1 MAIIYS
7 YPIAT
12 PKLGDL
18 ILGTSLGG
26 KNPTKSYTVQS
37 VADLVSGVS
46 KIIAG
51 TGISISPS
59 GGTGTVTINSTVDPG
74 VTSIIAG
81 ANVVLD
87 PLGGT
92 GAVTIG
98 VPGVVKS
105 VTSANTNLITVAG
118 TASDPTITATIAPS
132 ITSGGTSLVNAGTI
146 YNFVINQGYIPY
158 SENSTVNISFVN
170 DSTSLGGGSSSNTV
184 VPTQLAVKTYVD
196 NAVTGQLVYQ
206 GGYNAATN
214 TPDLTTSPNSILR
227 GWTYTVTAAGTFFGE
242 AVEVGDLLI
251 AEINNPSALTDWT
264 TVQNNVDLATDSIPG
279 IANFPTAGGLS
290 VASGAVSLP
299 DTGAIAGSYTIP
311 DITVD
316 AKGRVTAISNAT
328 TGFVSDFSSTAGT
341 FVTVTNNVSA
351 EGSVSL
357 GTVDLSA
364 TGTPSVNTFLRGDN
378 SWATVA
384 TEDNYVDGISF
395 NTADGVLTLTRTG
408 TLSDLTQDLDG
419 RYALASDVPANIV
432 QTVTTTNS
440 TFIDLTPTTPS
451 SGAVTVTAG
460 LSATGTPGVTNF
472 LRGDNT
478 WSTALTSVGVIS
490 PLSTLSISNS
500 PLTADGDISIDLSTS
515 GVTAGSYTNSNITV
529 DAYGRVTVA
538 SSGAAGGVTSF
549 TNTSGT
555 FVAFGTDNASATG
568 GVTVGTVDLT
578 ATGTPSATSFLRGD
592 NTWAEQE
599 TIYAGSSESVNI
611 LVKNITAANGGVN
624 LSKGDPVY
632 IVGSVGTSARLYID
646 LADASDP
653 AKMPC
658 VGLLDQD
665 LVPNAE
671 GTAITSGKLRNLI
684 TDPIDGVNTS
694 VNQTIYVKAGGGLT
708 TVKPTGSANKIQNI
722 GQVGRVSTSSD
733 GNLVVSAILRSND
746 VPNLPTGK
754 IWVGDSNTT
763 TSNVVYLDEPNL
775 RLGLNTVTPSESLHV
790 AGNARITG
798 ALYDS
803 SNSAGTSGQVLSSTV
818 TGTDWVSL
826 SEISGVDGTGTTNYV
841 AKWSDTDTITDSVIY
856 DNGTNV
862 GIGTTSPGKK
872 LHISSSD
879 QSTARIRITN
889 TGNGGDSFDLVAGV
903 NNVTQ
908 DGFSIFNATS
918 AQTQLVIQGGGN
930 VGIGTTSPSTKLQVS
945 GTISSVSAIE
955 NGTAQISILNANTSP
970 AAEQFYVGN
979 NLADVDLGNKR
990 GALKLFTGTSER
1002 MRIDSSGNVG
1012 IGTTSPSQKLDVSG
1026 NARITGA
1033 IYDSSNT
1040 PGTSGQVLSSTA
1052 TGTSWIDAGGG
1063 GSSST
1068 IYRQTFSGDSS
1079 TTIFTLSN
1087 AIVDEANTQ
1096 VYIDGVYQSKLN
1108 YSTSGTSLTFST
1120 PPPTGTNNVEVINI
1134 AAITVNST
1142 SGLIQNS
1149 FVGNG
1154 STLAFTLSI
1163 TPTDENFTFVF
1174 IQGVYQD
1181 KSTYTVV
1188 GNTINFSTAPQS
1200 GYNVE
1205 VMSIGAV
1212 NLQQVSYL
1220 EYDNFTGNGST
1231 TNYTLLNG
1239 SPSDE
1244 KFTMVYIQGVYQEK
1258 STYSL
1263 SAGDII
1269 FSTAPQSGYT
1279 IEIIS
1284 VNGGGIQTAQS
1295 YTPVG
1300 ATKVNVEVISTNTT
1314 AVGHNYLY
1322 VLTASLTLTLPS
1334 SPSAGDSIKISNRS
1348 GTTTCVLGRNGN
1360 NIMGSASDLTLN
1372 TASASFELIYSDA
1385 TNGWVIIGQ

>member
-26 KNPTKSYTVQS
+26 KNATKSYTIQS
-37 VADLVSGVS
+37 MVDLIGGVN

-51 TGISISPS
+51 TDISISP
-59 GGTGTVTINSTVDPG
+59 GDGTGTVTINSTVDPG

-81 ANVVLD
+81 TNVVLD
-87 PLGGT
+87 PSGGT

-105 VTSANTNLITVAG
+105 VTSANVNLITVAG

-132 ITSGGTSLVNAGTI
+132 IVDGGLSLVTSNTI
-146 YNFVINQGYIPY
+146 YDFVISQDYIAY
-158 SENSTVNISFVN
+158 SQTSTANISFVN
-170 DSTSLGGGSSSNTV
+170 DSTSLGGGFSSNTV

-206 GGYNAATN
+206 GGYDAATN

-242 AVEVGDLLI
+242 AVEIGDLLI
-251 AEINNPSALTDWT
+251 AEIDNPTALTDWT
-264 TVQNNVDLATDSIPG
+264 TVQNNIDLATDSVPG

-290 VASGAVSLP
+290 ITSGAVSLP

-311 DITVD
+311 NITVD

-351 EGSVSL
+351 EGSVDL

-408 TLSDLTQDLDG
+408 TLPDLTQDLDG
-419 RYALASDVPANIV
+419 RYALASDVPATIV

-440 TFIDLTPTTPS
+440 TFIDLTPTIPS

-500 PLTADGDISIDLSTS
+500 PLTANGDISIDLSTS

-568 GVTVGTVDLT
+568 NVTVGTVDLT

-592 NTWAEQE
+592 NTW
-599 TIYAGSSESVNI
+599 
-611 LVKNITAANGGVN
+611 
-624 LSKGDPVY
+624 
-632 IVGSVGTSARLYID
+632 
-646 LADASDP
+646 
-653 AKMPC
+653 
-658 VGLLDQD
+658 
-665 LVPNAE
+665 
-671 GTAITSGKLRNLI
+671 
-684 TDPIDGVNTS
+684 
-694 VNQTIYVKAGGGLT
+694 
-708 TVKPTGSANKIQNI
+708 
-722 GQVGRVSTSSD
+722 
-733 GNLVVSAILRSND
+733 
-746 VPNLPTGK
+746 
-754 IWVGDSNTT
+754 
-763 TSNVVYLDEPNL
+763 
-775 RLGLNTVTPSESLHV
+775 
-790 AGNARITG
+790 
-798 ALYDS
+798 
-803 SNSAGTSGQVLSSTV
+803 
-818 TGTDWVSL
+818 
-826 SEISGVDGTGTTNYV
+826 SEISGVDGSGTTNYV

-862 GIGTTSPGKK
+862 GIGTTTPGARLEVKSAAPNTFFADF
-872 LHISSSD
+872 ISSTGSGSAKIYENSNSHPLLYMAD
-879 QSTARIRITN
+879 ATGTTTVVLNSSGVSYLTSGNIIIGGTADN
-889 TGNGGDSFDLVAGV
+889 GNLLQVQGTGYFD
-903 NNVTQ
+903 
-908 DGFSIFNATS
+908 D
-918 AQTQLVIQGGGN
+918 N
-930 VGIGTTSPSTKLQVS
+930 VGIG
-945 GTISSVSAIE
+945 IS
-955 NGTAQISILNANTSP
+955 
-970 AAEQFYVGN
+970 
-979 NLADVDLGNKR
+979 
-990 GALKLFTGTSER
+990 
-1002 MRIDSSGNVG
+1002 
-1012 IGTTSPSQKLDVSG
+1012 SPSQKLHVSG
-1026 NARITGA
+1026 NARVTGA
-1033 IYDSSNT
+1033 YYDSSNG

-1063 GSSST
+1063 GGSST
-1068 IYRQTFSGDSS
+1068 VYRQTFSGDNS
-1079 TTIFTLSN
+1079 TTVFTLSS
-1087 AIVDEANTQ
+1087 AILDEANTQ

-1108 YSTSGTSLTFST
+1108 YSTTGASLTFST
-1120 PPPTGTNNVEVINI
+1120 PPPTGTNNLEVINI
-1134 AAITVNST
+1134 AAIAVNNT

-1154 STLAFTLSI
+1154 STTAFTLSM

-1212 NLQQVSYL
+1212 NIQQVSYL

-1284 VNGGGIQTAQS
+1284 VNGGGIQAAQS
-1295 YTPVG
+1295 YTSVG
-1300 ATKVNVEVISTNTT
+1300 ATKANVEVISTNTT
-1314 AVGHNYLY
+1314 AAGHNYLY
-1322 VLTASLTLTLPS
+1322 VFTASLTLTLPA
-1334 SPSAGDSIKISNRS
+1334 SPEVGDSIKISNRS

-1360 NIMGSASDLTLN
+1360 NIMGSASDLTLD

>member
-26 KNPTKSYTVQS
+26 KNATKSYTIQS
-37 VADLVSGVS
+37 MVDLIGGVN

-51 TGISISPS
+51 TDISISP
-59 GGTGTVTINSTVDPG
+59 GDGTGTVTINSTVDPG

-81 ANVVLD
+81 TNVVLD
-87 PLGGT
+87 PSGGT

-105 VTSANTNLITVAG
+105 VTSANVNLITVAG

-132 ITSGGTSLVNAGTI
+132 IVDGGLSLVTSNTI
-146 YNFVINQGYIPY
+146 YDFVISQDYIAY
-158 SENSTVNISFVN
+158 SQTSTANISFVN
-170 DSTSLGGGSSSNTV
+170 DSTSLGGGFSSNTV

-206 GGYNAATN
+206 GGYDAATN
-214 TPDLTTSPNSILR
+214 TPNLTTSPNSILR

-242 AVEVGDLLI
+242 AVEIGDLLI
-251 AEINNPSALTDWT
+251 AEIDNPTALTDWT
-264 TVQNNVDLATDSIPG
+264 TVQNNIDLATDSVPG

-290 VASGAVSLP
+290 ITSGAVSLP

-351 EGSVSL
+351 EGSVDL

-408 TLSDLTQDLDG
+408 TLPDLTQDLDG
-419 RYALASDVPANIV
+419 RYALASDVPATIV

-440 TFIDLTPTTPS
+440 TFIDLTPTIPS

-478 WSTALTSVGVIS
+478 WSTALTSVGIIS

-500 PLTADGDISIDLSTS
+500 PLTANGDISIDLSTS

-568 GVTVGTVDLT
+568 NVTVGTVDLT

-592 NTWAEQE
+592 NTW
-599 TIYAGSSESVNI
+599 
-611 LVKNITAANGGVN
+611 
-624 LSKGDPVY
+624 
-632 IVGSVGTSARLYID
+632 
-646 LADASDP
+646 
-653 AKMPC
+653 
-658 VGLLDQD
+658 
-665 LVPNAE
+665 
-671 GTAITSGKLRNLI
+671 
-684 TDPIDGVNTS
+684 
-694 VNQTIYVKAGGGLT
+694 
-708 TVKPTGSANKIQNI
+708 
-722 GQVGRVSTSSD
+722 
-733 GNLVVSAILRSND
+733 
-746 VPNLPTGK
+746 
-754 IWVGDSNTT
+754 
-763 TSNVVYLDEPNL
+763 
-775 RLGLNTVTPSESLHV
+775 
-790 AGNARITG
+790 
-798 ALYDS
+798 
-803 SNSAGTSGQVLSSTV
+803 
-818 TGTDWVSL
+818 
-826 SEISGVDGTGTTNYV
+826 SEISGVDGSGTTNYV

-862 GIGTTSPGKK
+862 GIGTTTPGARLEVKSAAPNTFFADF
-872 LHISSSD
+872 ISSTGSGSAKIYENSNGHPVLYMAD
-879 QSTARIRITN
+879 ATGTTTIVLNSSEVSYLISGNIIIGGTADN
-889 TGNGGDSFDLVAGV
+889 GNLLQVQGTGYFD
-903 NNVTQ
+903 
-908 DGFSIFNATS
+908 D
-918 AQTQLVIQGGGN
+918 N
-930 VGIGTTSPSTKLQVS
+930 VGIG
-945 GTISSVSAIE
+945 IS
-955 NGTAQISILNANTSP
+955 
-970 AAEQFYVGN
+970 
-979 NLADVDLGNKR
+979 
-990 GALKLFTGTSER
+990 
-1002 MRIDSSGNVG
+1002 
-1012 IGTTSPSQKLDVSG
+1012 SPSQKLHVSG
-1026 NARITGA
+1026 NARVTGA
-1033 IYDSSNT
+1033 YYDSSNG

-1052 TGTSWIDAGGG
+1052 TGTSWIDAAGGG
-1063 GSSST
+1063 GSST
-1068 IYRQTFSGDSS
+1068 IYRQTFSGDNS
-1079 TTIFTLSN
+1079 TTVFTLSN

-1108 YSTSGTSLTFST
+1108 YSTNGTLLTFST
-1120 PPPTGTNNVEVINI
+1120 PPPTGTNNLEVINI
-1134 AAITVNST
+1134 AAIAVNST

-1154 STLAFTLSI
+1154 STTAFTLSM

-1212 NLQQVSYL
+1212 NIQQTSYL

-1284 VNGGGIQTAQS
+1284 VNGGGIQAAQS
-1295 YTPVG
+1295 YTSVG
-1300 ATKVNVEVISTNTT
+1300 ATKANVEVISTNTT
-1314 AVGHNYLY
+1314 AAGHNYLY
-1322 VLTASLTLTLPS
+1322 VFTASLTLTLPA
-1334 SPSAGDSIKISNRS
+1334 SPEVGDSIKISNRS

-1360 NIMGSASDLTLN
+1360 NIMGSASDLTLD
-1372 TASASFELIYSDA
+1372 TASASFELIYSGA
-1385 TNGWVIIGQ
+1385 AQGWVIIGQ

>member
-26 KNPTKSYTVQS
+26 KNPTKRYTIQS
-37 VADLVSGVS
+37 MVDLVGGVN

-59 GGTGTVTINSTVDPG
+59 DGTGTVTINSTVDPG

-81 ANVVLD
+81 TNVVLD
-87 PLGGT
+87 PSGGT

-105 VTSANTNLITVAG
+105 VTSANVNLITVAG

-132 ITSGGTSLVNAGTI
+132 IVDGGLSLVTSNTI
-146 YNFVINQGYIPY
+146 YDFVINQGYIPY

-206 GGYNAATN
+206 GGYDAATN

-251 AEINNPSALTDWT
+251 AEIDNPTVLADWT
-264 TVQNNVDLATDSIPG
+264 TVQNNIDLATDSVPG

-311 DITVD
+311 DLTVD
-316 AKGRVTAISNAT
+316 AKGRVTAIANAT

-351 EGSVSL
+351 EGSVDL

-364 TGTPSVNTFLRGDN
+364 TGTPSSSTFLRGDN

-408 TLSDLTQDLDG
+408 TLPDLTQDLDG

-568 GVTVGTVDLT
+568 NVTVGTVDLT

-592 NTWAEQE
+592 NTWTEQDIIE
-599 TIYAGSSESVNI
+599 AGTAGSVHV
-611 LVKNITAANGGVN
+611 LVKNISAGNGGVN

-632 IVGSVGTSARLYID
+632 IVGSVGNSQTILID

-665 LVPNAE
+665 LAPNGQGSAV
-671 GTAITSGKLRNLI
+671 TAGKLRNLI

-708 TVKPTGSANKIQNI
+708 TVKPTGSANLIQNV
-722 GQVGRVSTSSD
+722 GQVGRVSTSNS

-746 VPNLPTGK
+746 VPNLASGK
-754 IWVGDSNTT
+754 IWVGDGNTT

-775 RLGLNTVTPSESLHV
+775 RLGLNTITPSQSLHV
-790 AGNARITG
+790 A
-798 ALYDS
+798 
-803 SNSAGTSGQVLSSTV
+803 
-818 TGTDWVSL
+818 
-826 SEISGVDGTGTTNYV
+826 
-841 AKWSDTDTITDSVIY
+841 
-856 DNGTNV
+856 
-862 GIGTTSPGKK
+862 
-872 LHISSSD
+872 
-879 QSTARIRITN
+879 
-889 TGNGGDSFDLVAGV
+889 
-903 NNVTQ
+903 
-908 DGFSIFNATS
+908 
-918 AQTQLVIQGGGN
+918 
-930 VGIGTTSPSTKLQVS
+930 
-945 GTISSVSAIE
+945 
-955 NGTAQISILNANTSP
+955 
-970 AAEQFYVGN
+970 
-979 NLADVDLGNKR
+979 
-990 GALKLFTGTSER
+990 
-1002 MRIDSSGNVG
+1002 
-1012 IGTTSPSQKLDVSG
+1012 G

-1033 IYDSSNT
+1033 IYDSSNG

-1052 TGTSWIDAGGG
+1052 TGTSWIDAAGGG
-1063 GSSST
+1063 GSST
-1068 IYRQTFSGDSS
+1068 IYRQTFSGDNS
-1079 TTIFTLSN
+1079 TTVFTLSN

-1108 YSTSGTSLTFST
+1108 YSTSGTLLTFST
-1120 PPPTGTNNVEVINI
+1120 PPPTGTDNVEVINI

-1154 STLAFTLSI
+1154 STTAFTLSM

-1212 NLQQVSYL
+1212 NIQQASYL

-1231 TNYTLLNG
+1231 TSYTLLNG

-1284 VNGGGIQTAQS
+1284 VNGGGIQAAQS
-1295 YTPVG
+1295 YTN
-1300 ATKVNVEVISTNTT
+1300 TSTIDISDIKYNVDVISTNTN
-1314 AVGHNYLY
+1314 AVGHGYLY
-1322 VLTASLTLTLPS
+1322 VFTASLTLTLPA
-1334 SPSAGDSIKISNRS
+1334 SPEVGDSIKISNRS

-1360 NIMGSASDLTLN
+1360 NIMGSASDLTLD
-1372 TASASFELIYSDA
+1372 TASASFELIYSGA
-1385 TNGWVIIGQ
+1385 AEGWVIIGQ

>member
-26 KNPTKSYTVQS
+26 KNPTKSYTIQS
-37 VADLVSGVS
+37 MVDLVGGVS

-59 GGTGTVTINSTVDPG
+59 DGTGTVTINSTVDPG

-105 VTSANTNLITVAG
+105 VTSANVDLITVAG

-170 DSTSLGGGSSSNTV
+170 DSASLGGGSSSNTV

-251 AEINNPSALTDWT
+251 AEIDNPSALTDWT

-316 AKGRVTAISNAT
+316 AKGRVTAIANAT

-408 TLSDLTQDLDG
+408 TLPDLTQDLDG

-440 TFIDLTPTTPS
+440 TFINLTPTTPS

-478 WSTALTSVGVIS
+478 WSTALTSVGIIS

-568 GVTVGTVDLT
+568 NVTVGTVDLT
-578 ATGTPSATSFLRGD
+578 ATGTPTATSFLRGD
-592 NTWAEQE
+592 NTWTEQE
-599 TIYAGSSESVNI
+599 EILAGTSESVDI
-611 LVKNITAANGGVN
+611 LVKNIAAVDGGVD
-624 LSKGDPVY
+624 LYKGDPVY
-632 IVGSVGTSARLYID
+632 IVGSVGTSPRLYVD

-665 LVPNAE
+665 LAPNGE
-671 GTAITSGKLRNLI
+671 GLAKISGKLRNLI

-708 TVKPTGSANKIQNI
+708 VVKPTGSTNQIQNV
-722 GQVGRVSTSSD
+722 GQVGRVSTSND

-775 RLGLNTVTPSESLHV
+775 RLGLNTVTPSQSLH
-790 AGNARITG
+790 
-798 ALYDS
+798 
-803 SNSAGTSGQVLSSTV
+803 
-818 TGTDWVSL
+818 
-826 SEISGVDGTGTTNYV
+826 
-841 AKWSDTDTITDSVIY
+841 
-856 DNGTNV
+856 
-862 GIGTTSPGKK
+862 
-872 LHISSSD
+872 
-879 QSTARIRITN
+879 
-889 TGNGGDSFDLVAGV
+889 
-903 NNVTQ
+903 
-908 DGFSIFNATS
+908 
-918 AQTQLVIQGGGN
+918 
-930 VGIGTTSPSTKLQVS
+930 
-945 GTISSVSAIE
+945 
-955 NGTAQISILNANTSP
+955 
-970 AAEQFYVGN
+970 
-979 NLADVDLGNKR
+979 
-990 GALKLFTGTSER
+990 
-1002 MRIDSSGNVG
+1002 
-1012 IGTTSPSQKLDVSG
+1012 VSG

-1033 IYDSSNT
+1033 IYDSSNG

-1063 GSSST
+1063 GGSST
-1068 IYRQTFSGDSS
+1068 IYRQTFSGDDS

-1154 STLAFTLSI
+1154 STLAFTLSM

-1212 NLQQVSYL
+1212 NIQQVSYL
-1220 EYDNFTGNGST
+1220 EYDDFIGNGST
-1231 TNYTLLNG
+1231 TNFTLVNG

-1244 KFTMVYIQGVYQEK
+1244 KFTMVYIQGIYQEK

-1269 FSTAPQSGYT
+1269 FSTPPQSGYT

-1284 VNGGGIQTAQS
+1284 VNGGGLQAAQTA
-1295 YTPVG
+1295 P
-1300 ATKVNVEVISTNTT
+1300 AKANVEVISTDTT

-1322 VLTASLTLTLPS
+1322 VLTASLTLTLPP

-1360 NIMGSASDLTLN
+1360 NIMGSASDLTLDS
-1372 TASASFELIYSDA
+1372 AAASFELIYSDA

>member
-26 KNPTKSYTVQS
+26 KNATKSYTIQS
-37 VADLVSGVS
+37 MVDLIGGVN

-51 TGISISPS
+51 TDISISP
-59 GGTGTVTINSTVDPG
+59 GDGTGTVTINSTVDPG

-81 ANVVLD
+81 TNVVLD
-87 PLGGT
+87 PSGGT

-105 VTSANTNLITVAG
+105 VTSANVNLITVAG

-132 ITSGGTSLVNAGTI
+132 IVDGGLSLVTANTI
-146 YNFVINQGYIPY
+146 YDFVISENYISY
-158 SENSTVNISFVN
+158 SENSTANISFVN
-170 DSTSLGGGSSSNTV
+170 DSTSLGGGFSSNTV

-206 GGYNAATN
+206 GGYDAATN

-242 AVEVGDLLI
+242 AVEIGDLLI
-251 AEINNPSALTDWT
+251 AEIDNPTALTDWT
-264 TVQNNVDLATDSIPG
+264 TVQNNIDLATDSVPG

-290 VASGAVSLP
+290 ITSGAVSLP

-311 DITVD
+311 NITVD

-351 EGSVSL
+351 EGSVDL

-408 TLSDLTQDLDG
+408 TLPDLTQDLDG
-419 RYALASDVPANIV
+419 RYALASNVPATIV

-440 TFIDLTPTTPS
+440 TFIDLTPTIPS

-500 PLTADGDISIDLSTS
+500 PLTANGDISIDLSTS

-568 GVTVGTVDLT
+568 NVTVGTVDLT

-592 NTWAEQE
+592 NTW
-599 TIYAGSSESVNI
+599 
-611 LVKNITAANGGVN
+611 
-624 LSKGDPVY
+624 
-632 IVGSVGTSARLYID
+632 
-646 LADASDP
+646 
-653 AKMPC
+653 
-658 VGLLDQD
+658 
-665 LVPNAE
+665 
-671 GTAITSGKLRNLI
+671 
-684 TDPIDGVNTS
+684 
-694 VNQTIYVKAGGGLT
+694 
-708 TVKPTGSANKIQNI
+708 
-722 GQVGRVSTSSD
+722 
-733 GNLVVSAILRSND
+733 
-746 VPNLPTGK
+746 
-754 IWVGDSNTT
+754 
-763 TSNVVYLDEPNL
+763 
-775 RLGLNTVTPSESLHV
+775 
-790 AGNARITG
+790 
-798 ALYDS
+798 
-803 SNSAGTSGQVLSSTV
+803 
-818 TGTDWVSL
+818 
-826 SEISGVDGTGTTNYV
+826 SEISGVDGSGTTNYV

-862 GIGTTSPGKK
+862 GIGTTTPGARLEVKSAAPNTFFADF
-872 LHISSSD
+872 ISSTGSGSAKIYENSNGHPVLYMAD
-879 QSTARIRITN
+879 ATGTTTIVLNSSEVSYLISGNIIIGGTADN
-889 TGNGGDSFDLVAGV
+889 GNLLQVQGTGYFD
-903 NNVTQ
+903 
-908 DGFSIFNATS
+908 D
-918 AQTQLVIQGGGN
+918 N
-930 VGIGTTSPSTKLQVS
+930 VGIG
-945 GTISSVSAIE
+945 IS
-955 NGTAQISILNANTSP
+955 
-970 AAEQFYVGN
+970 
-979 NLADVDLGNKR
+979 
-990 GALKLFTGTSER
+990 
-1002 MRIDSSGNVG
+1002 
-1012 IGTTSPSQKLDVSG
+1012 SPSQKLHVSG
-1026 NARITGA
+1026 NARVTGA
-1033 IYDSSNT
+1033 YYDSSNG

-1052 TGTSWIDAGGG
+1052 TGTSWIDAAGGGG
-1063 GSSST
+1063 GSST
-1068 IYRQTFSGDSS
+1068 VYRQTFSGDNS
-1079 TTIFTLSN
+1079 TTVFTLSS
-1087 AIVDEANTQ
+1087 AILDEANTQ

-1108 YSTSGTSLTFST
+1108 YSTTGASLTFST
-1120 PPPTGTNNVEVINI
+1120 PPPTGTNNLEVINI
-1134 AAITVNST
+1134 AAIAVNST

-1154 STLAFTLSI
+1154 STTAFTLSM

-1212 NLQQVSYL
+1212 NIQQVSYL

-1284 VNGGGIQTAQS
+1284 VNGGGIQAAQS
-1295 YTPVG
+1295 YTSVG
-1300 ATKVNVEVISTNTT
+1300 ATKANVEVISTNTT
-1314 AVGHNYLY
+1314 AAGHNYLY
-1322 VLTASLTLTLPS
+1322 VFTASLTLTLPA
-1334 SPSAGDSIKISNRS
+1334 SPEVGDSIKISNRS

-1360 NIMGSASDLTLN
+1360 NIMGSASDLTLD

>member
-26 KNPTKSYTVQS
+26 KNATKSYTIQS
-37 VADLVSGVS
+37 MVDLIGGVN

-51 TGISISPS
+51 TDISISP
-59 GGTGTVTINSTVDPG
+59 GDGTGTVTINSTVDPG

-81 ANVVLD
+81 TNVVLD
-87 PLGGT
+87 PSGGT

-105 VTSANTNLITVAG
+105 VTSANVNLITVAG

-132 ITSGGTSLVNAGTI
+132 IVDGGLSLVTSNTI
-146 YNFVINQGYIPY
+146 YDFVISQDYIAY
-158 SENSTVNISFVN
+158 SQTSTANISFVN
-170 DSTSLGGGSSSNTV
+170 DSTSLGGGFSSNTV

-206 GGYNAATN
+206 GGYDAATN

-242 AVEVGDLLI
+242 AVEIGDLLI
-251 AEINNPSALTDWT
+251 AEIDNPTALTDWT
-264 TVQNNVDLATDSIPG
+264 TVQNNIDLATDSVPG

-290 VASGAVSLP
+290 ITSGAVSLP

-311 DITVD
+311 NITVD

-351 EGSVSL
+351 EGSVDL

-408 TLSDLTQDLDG
+408 TLPDLTQDLDG
-419 RYALASDVPANIV
+419 RYALASDVPATIV

-440 TFIDLTPTTPS
+440 TFIDLTPTIPS

-500 PLTADGDISIDLSTS
+500 PLTANGDISIDLSTS

-568 GVTVGTVDLT
+568 NVTVGTVDLT

-592 NTWAEQE
+592 NTW
-599 TIYAGSSESVNI
+599 
-611 LVKNITAANGGVN
+611 
-624 LSKGDPVY
+624 
-632 IVGSVGTSARLYID
+632 
-646 LADASDP
+646 
-653 AKMPC
+653 
-658 VGLLDQD
+658 
-665 LVPNAE
+665 
-671 GTAITSGKLRNLI
+671 
-684 TDPIDGVNTS
+684 
-694 VNQTIYVKAGGGLT
+694 
-708 TVKPTGSANKIQNI
+708 
-722 GQVGRVSTSSD
+722 
-733 GNLVVSAILRSND
+733 
-746 VPNLPTGK
+746 
-754 IWVGDSNTT
+754 
-763 TSNVVYLDEPNL
+763 
-775 RLGLNTVTPSESLHV
+775 
-790 AGNARITG
+790 
-798 ALYDS
+798 
-803 SNSAGTSGQVLSSTV
+803 
-818 TGTDWVSL
+818 
-826 SEISGVDGTGTTNYV
+826 SEISGVDGSGTTNYV

-862 GIGTTSPGKK
+862 GIGTTTPGARLEVKSAAPNTFFADF
-872 LHISSSD
+872 ISSTGSGSAKIYENSNSHPVLYMAD
-879 QSTARIRITN
+879 ATGTTTIVLNSSGVSYLTSGNIIIGGTADN
-889 TGNGGDSFDLVAGV
+889 GNLLQVQGTGYFD
-903 NNVTQ
+903 
-908 DGFSIFNATS
+908 D
-918 AQTQLVIQGGGN
+918 N
-930 VGIGTTSPSTKLQVS
+930 VGIG
-945 GTISSVSAIE
+945 IS
-955 NGTAQISILNANTSP
+955 
-970 AAEQFYVGN
+970 
-979 NLADVDLGNKR
+979 
-990 GALKLFTGTSER
+990 
-1002 MRIDSSGNVG
+1002 
-1012 IGTTSPSQKLDVSG
+1012 SPSQKLHVSG
-1026 NARITGA
+1026 NARVTGA
-1033 IYDSSNT
+1033 YYDSSNG

-1063 GSSST
+1063 GGSST
-1068 IYRQTFSGDSS
+1068 VYRQTFSGDNS
-1079 TTIFTLSN
+1079 TTVFTLSS
-1087 AIVDEANTQ
+1087 AILDEANTQ

-1108 YSTSGTSLTFST
+1108 YSTTGASLTFST
-1120 PPPTGTNNVEVINI
+1120 PPPTGTNNLEVINI
-1134 AAITVNST
+1134 AAIAVNNT

-1154 STLAFTLSI
+1154 STTAFTLSM

-1212 NLQQVSYL
+1212 NIQQVSYL

-1284 VNGGGIQTAQS
+1284 VNGGGIQAAQS
-1295 YTPVG
+1295 YTSVG
-1300 ATKVNVEVISTNTT
+1300 ATKANVEVISTNTT
-1314 AVGHNYLY
+1314 AAGHNYLY
-1322 VLTASLTLTLPS
+1322 VFTASLTLTLPA
-1334 SPSAGDSIKISNRS
+1334 SPEVGDSIKISNRS

-1360 NIMGSASDLTLN
+1360 NIMGSASDLTLD

>member
-26 KNPTKSYTVQS
+26 KNATKSYTIQS
-37 VADLVSGVS
+37 MVDLIGGVN

-51 TGISISPS
+51 TDISISP
-59 GGTGTVTINSTVDPG
+59 GDGTGTVTINSTVDPG

-81 ANVVLD
+81 TNVVLD
-87 PLGGT
+87 PSGGT

-105 VTSANTNLITVAG
+105 VTSANVNLITVAG

-132 ITSGGTSLVNAGTI
+132 IVDGGLSLVTANTI
-146 YNFVINQGYIPY
+146 YDFVISENYISY
-158 SENSTVNISFVN
+158 SENSTANISFVN
-170 DSTSLGGGSSSNTV
+170 DSTSLGGGFSSNTV

-206 GGYNAATN
+206 GGYDAATN

-242 AVEVGDLLI
+242 AVEIGDLLI
-251 AEINNPSALTDWT
+251 AEIDNPTALTDWT
-264 TVQNNVDLATDSIPG
+264 TVQNNIDLATDSVPG

-290 VASGAVSLP
+290 ITSGAVSLP

-311 DITVD
+311 NITVD

-351 EGSVSL
+351 EGSVDL

-408 TLSDLTQDLDG
+408 TLPDLTQDLDG

-432 QTVTTTNS
+432 QTLTTTNS
-440 TFIDLTPTTPS
+440 TFIDLTPTIPS

-500 PLTADGDISIDLSTS
+500 PLTANGDISIDLSTS

-568 GVTVGTVDLT
+568 NVTVGTVDLT

-592 NTWAEQE
+592 NTW
-599 TIYAGSSESVNI
+599 
-611 LVKNITAANGGVN
+611 
-624 LSKGDPVY
+624 
-632 IVGSVGTSARLYID
+632 
-646 LADASDP
+646 
-653 AKMPC
+653 
-658 VGLLDQD
+658 
-665 LVPNAE
+665 
-671 GTAITSGKLRNLI
+671 
-684 TDPIDGVNTS
+684 
-694 VNQTIYVKAGGGLT
+694 
-708 TVKPTGSANKIQNI
+708 
-722 GQVGRVSTSSD
+722 
-733 GNLVVSAILRSND
+733 
-746 VPNLPTGK
+746 
-754 IWVGDSNTT
+754 
-763 TSNVVYLDEPNL
+763 
-775 RLGLNTVTPSESLHV
+775 
-790 AGNARITG
+790 
-798 ALYDS
+798 
-803 SNSAGTSGQVLSSTV
+803 
-818 TGTDWVSL
+818 
-826 SEISGVDGTGTTNYV
+826 SEISGVDGSGTTNYV

-862 GIGTTSPGKK
+862 GIGTTTPGARLEVKSAAPNTFFADF
-872 LHISSSD
+872 ISSTGSGSAKIYENSNSHPLLYMAD
-879 QSTARIRITN
+879 ADGTTTIVLNSSGVSYLTSGNIIIGGTADN
-889 TGNGGDSFDLVAGV
+889 GNLLQVQGTGYFD
-903 NNVTQ
+903 
-908 DGFSIFNATS
+908 D
-918 AQTQLVIQGGGN
+918 N
-930 VGIGTTSPSTKLQVS
+930 VGIG
-945 GTISSVSAIE
+945 IS
-955 NGTAQISILNANTSP
+955 
-970 AAEQFYVGN
+970 
-979 NLADVDLGNKR
+979 
-990 GALKLFTGTSER
+990 
-1002 MRIDSSGNVG
+1002 
-1012 IGTTSPSQKLDVSG
+1012 SPSQKLHVSG
-1026 NARITGA
+1026 NARVTGA
-1033 IYDSSNT
+1033 YYDSSNG

-1063 GSSST
+1063 GGSST
-1068 IYRQTFSGDSS
+1068 VYRQTFSGDNS
-1079 TTIFTLSN
+1079 TTVFTLSS
-1087 AIVDEANTQ
+1087 AILDEANTQ

-1108 YSTSGTSLTFST
+1108 YSTTGASLTFST
-1120 PPPTGTNNVEVINI
+1120 PPPTGTNNLEVINI
-1134 AAITVNST
+1134 AAIAVNNT

-1154 STLAFTLSI
+1154 STTAFTLSM

-1212 NLQQVSYL
+1212 NIQQVSYL

-1284 VNGGGIQTAQS
+1284 VNGGGIQAAQS
-1295 YTPVG
+1295 YTSVG
-1300 ATKVNVEVISTNTT
+1300 ATKANVEVISTNTT
-1314 AVGHNYLY
+1314 AAGHNYLY
-1322 VLTASLTLTLPS
+1322 VFTASLTLTLPA
-1334 SPSAGDSIKISNRS
+1334 SPEVGDSIKISNRS

-1360 NIMGSASDLTLN
+1360 NIMGSASDLTLD

>member
-26 KNPTKSYTVQS
+26 KNATKSYTIQS
-37 VADLVSGVS
+37 MVDLIGGVN

-51 TGISISPS
+51 TDISISP
-59 GGTGTVTINSTVDPG
+59 GDGTGTVTINSTVDPG

-81 ANVVLD
+81 TNVVLD
-87 PLGGT
+87 PSGGT

-105 VTSANTNLITVAG
+105 VTSANVNLITVAG

-132 ITSGGTSLVNAGTI
+132 IVDGGLSLVTANTI
-146 YNFVINQGYIPY
+146 YDFVISENYISY
-158 SENSTVNISFVN
+158 SENSTANISFVN
-170 DSTSLGGGSSSNTV
+170 DSTSLGGGFSSNTV

-206 GGYNAATN
+206 GGYDAATN

-242 AVEVGDLLI
+242 AVEIGDLLI
-251 AEINNPSALTDWT
+251 AEIDNPTALTDWT
-264 TVQNNVDLATDSIPG
+264 TVQNNIDLATDSVPG

-290 VASGAVSLP
+290 ITSGAVSLP

-311 DITVD
+311 NITVD

-351 EGSVSL
+351 EGSVDL

-408 TLSDLTQDLDG
+408 TLPDLTQDLDG

-432 QTVTTTNS
+432 QTLTTTNS
-440 TFIDLTPTTPS
+440 TFIDLTPTIPS

-500 PLTADGDISIDLSTS
+500 PLTANGDISIDLSTS

-568 GVTVGTVDLT
+568 NVTVGTVDLT

-592 NTWAEQE
+592 NTW
-599 TIYAGSSESVNI
+599 
-611 LVKNITAANGGVN
+611 
-624 LSKGDPVY
+624 
-632 IVGSVGTSARLYID
+632 
-646 LADASDP
+646 
-653 AKMPC
+653 
-658 VGLLDQD
+658 
-665 LVPNAE
+665 
-671 GTAITSGKLRNLI
+671 
-684 TDPIDGVNTS
+684 
-694 VNQTIYVKAGGGLT
+694 
-708 TVKPTGSANKIQNI
+708 
-722 GQVGRVSTSSD
+722 
-733 GNLVVSAILRSND
+733 
-746 VPNLPTGK
+746 
-754 IWVGDSNTT
+754 
-763 TSNVVYLDEPNL
+763 
-775 RLGLNTVTPSESLHV
+775 
-790 AGNARITG
+790 
-798 ALYDS
+798 
-803 SNSAGTSGQVLSSTV
+803 
-818 TGTDWVSL
+818 
-826 SEISGVDGTGTTNYV
+826 SEISGVDGSGTTNYV

-862 GIGTTSPGKK
+862 GIGTTTPGARLEVKSAAPNTFFADF
-872 LHISSSD
+872 ISSTGSGSAKIYENSNGHPVLYMAD
-879 QSTARIRITN
+879 ATGTTTIVLNSSEVSYLISGNIIIGGTADN
-889 TGNGGDSFDLVAGV
+889 GNLLQVQGTGYFD
-903 NNVTQ
+903 
-908 DGFSIFNATS
+908 D
-918 AQTQLVIQGGGN
+918 N
-930 VGIGTTSPSTKLQVS
+930 VGIG
-945 GTISSVSAIE
+945 IS
-955 NGTAQISILNANTSP
+955 
-970 AAEQFYVGN
+970 
-979 NLADVDLGNKR
+979 
-990 GALKLFTGTSER
+990 
-1002 MRIDSSGNVG
+1002 
-1012 IGTTSPSQKLDVSG
+1012 SPSQKLHVSG
-1026 NARITGA
+1026 NARVTGA
-1033 IYDSSNT
+1033 YYDSSNG

-1063 GSSST
+1063 GGSST
-1068 IYRQTFSGDSS
+1068 VYRQTFSGDNS
-1079 TTIFTLSN
+1079 TTVFTLSS
-1087 AIVDEANTQ
+1087 AILDEANTQ

-1108 YSTSGTSLTFST
+1108 YSTTGASLTFST
-1120 PPPTGTNNVEVINI
+1120 PPPTGTNNLEVINI
-1134 AAITVNST
+1134 AAIAVNNT

-1154 STLAFTLSI
+1154 STTAFTLSM

-1212 NLQQVSYL
+1212 NIQQVSYL

-1284 VNGGGIQTAQS
+1284 VNGGGIQAAQS
-1295 YTPVG
+1295 YTSVG
-1300 ATKVNVEVISTNTT
+1300 ATKANVEVISTNTT
-1314 AVGHNYLY
+1314 AAGHNYLY
-1322 VLTASLTLTLPS
+1322 VFTASLTLTLPA
-1334 SPSAGDSIKISNRS
+1334 SPEVGDSIKISNRS

-1360 NIMGSASDLTLN
+1360 NIMGSASDLTLD

>member
-26 KNPTKSYTVQS
+26 KNATKSYTIQS
-37 VADLVSGVS
+37 MVDLIGGVN

-51 TGISISPS
+51 TDISISP
-59 GGTGTVTINSTVDPG
+59 GDGTGTVTINSTVDPG

-81 ANVVLD
+81 TNVVLD
-87 PLGGT
+87 PSGGT

-105 VTSANTNLITVAG
+105 VTSANVNLITVAG

-132 ITSGGTSLVNAGTI
+132 IVDGGLSLVTSNTI
-146 YNFVINQGYIPY
+146 YDFVISQDYIAY
-158 SENSTVNISFVN
+158 SQTSTANISFVN
-170 DSTSLGGGSSSNTV
+170 DSTSLGGGFSSNTV

-206 GGYNAATN
+206 GGYDAATN

-242 AVEVGDLLI
+242 AVEIGDLLI
-251 AEINNPSALTDWT
+251 AEIDNPTALTDWT
-264 TVQNNVDLATDSIPG
+264 TVQNNIDLATDSVPG

-290 VASGAVSLP
+290 ITSGAVSLP

-351 EGSVSL
+351 EGSVDL

-408 TLSDLTQDLDG
+408 TLPDLTQDLDG

-432 QTVTTTNS
+432 QTLTTTNS
-440 TFIDLTPTTPS
+440 TFIDLTPTIPS

-500 PLTADGDISIDLSTS
+500 PLTANGDISIDLSTS

-568 GVTVGTVDLT
+568 NVTVGTVDLT

-592 NTWAEQE
+592 NTW
-599 TIYAGSSESVNI
+599 
-611 LVKNITAANGGVN
+611 
-624 LSKGDPVY
+624 
-632 IVGSVGTSARLYID
+632 
-646 LADASDP
+646 
-653 AKMPC
+653 
-658 VGLLDQD
+658 
-665 LVPNAE
+665 
-671 GTAITSGKLRNLI
+671 
-684 TDPIDGVNTS
+684 
-694 VNQTIYVKAGGGLT
+694 
-708 TVKPTGSANKIQNI
+708 
-722 GQVGRVSTSSD
+722 
-733 GNLVVSAILRSND
+733 
-746 VPNLPTGK
+746 
-754 IWVGDSNTT
+754 
-763 TSNVVYLDEPNL
+763 
-775 RLGLNTVTPSESLHV
+775 
-790 AGNARITG
+790 
-798 ALYDS
+798 
-803 SNSAGTSGQVLSSTV
+803 
-818 TGTDWVSL
+818 
-826 SEISGVDGTGTTNYV
+826 SEISGVDGSGTTNYV

-862 GIGTTSPGKK
+862 GIGTTTPGARLEVKSAAPNTFFADF
-872 LHISSSD
+872 ISSTGSGSAKIYENSNGHPVLYMAD
-879 QSTARIRITN
+879 ATGTTTIVLNSSEVSYLISGNIIIGGTADN
-889 TGNGGDSFDLVAGV
+889 GNLLQVQGTGYFD
-903 NNVTQ
+903 
-908 DGFSIFNATS
+908 D
-918 AQTQLVIQGGGN
+918 N
-930 VGIGTTSPSTKLQVS
+930 VGIG
-945 GTISSVSAIE
+945 IS
-955 NGTAQISILNANTSP
+955 
-970 AAEQFYVGN
+970 
-979 NLADVDLGNKR
+979 
-990 GALKLFTGTSER
+990 
-1002 MRIDSSGNVG
+1002 
-1012 IGTTSPSQKLDVSG
+1012 SPSQKLHVSG
-1026 NARITGA
+1026 NARVTGA
-1033 IYDSSNT
+1033 YYDSSNG

-1063 GSSST
+1063 GGSST
-1068 IYRQTFSGDSS
+1068 VYRQTFSGDNS
-1079 TTIFTLSN
+1079 TTVFTLSS
-1087 AIVDEANTQ
+1087 AILDEANTQ

-1108 YSTSGTSLTFST
+1108 YSTTGASLTFST
-1120 PPPTGTNNVEVINI
+1120 PPPTGTNNLEVINI
-1134 AAITVNST
+1134 AAIAVNNT

-1154 STLAFTLSI
+1154 STTAFTLSM

-1212 NLQQVSYL
+1212 NIQQVSYL

-1284 VNGGGIQTAQS
+1284 VNGGGIQAAQS
-1295 YTPVG
+1295 YTSVG
-1300 ATKVNVEVISTNTT
+1300 ATKANVEVISTNTT
-1314 AVGHNYLY
+1314 AAGHNYLY
-1322 VLTASLTLTLPS
+1322 VFTASLTLTLPA
-1334 SPSAGDSIKISNRS
+1334 SPEVGDSIKISNRS

-1360 NIMGSASDLTLN
+1360 NIMGSASDLTLD

>member
-7 YPIAT
+7 YPIAA

-37 VADLVSGVS
+37 VADLVGGVN

-51 TGISISPS
+51 TGISISP
-59 GGTGTVTINSTVDPG
+59 GDGTGTVTINSTVDPG

-81 ANVVLD
+81 VNVVLD

-105 VTSANTNLITVAG
+105 VTSANVDLITVAG

-146 YNFVINQGYIPY
+146 YDFVINQVYIPY

-170 DSTSLGGGSSSNTV
+170 DSTSLGGGASSNTV

-206 GGYNAATN
+206 GGYDAATN
-214 TPDLTTSPNSILR
+214 TPDLTTFPNSILR
-227 GWTYTVTAAGTFFGE
+227 GWTYTVTVAGTFFGE

-251 AEINNPSALTDWT
+251 AEIDNPTALTDWT

-279 IANFPTAGGLS
+279 IANFPTAGGLL

-299 DTGAIAGSYTIP
+299 DTGAIAGFYTIP
-311 DITVD
+311 NITVD
-316 AKGRVTAISNAT
+316 AKGRITAISNAT

-351 EGSVSL
+351 EGSVDL

-408 TLSDLTQDLDG
+408 TLPDLTQDLDG
-419 RYALASDVPANIV
+419 RYALASDIPANIV

-440 TFIDLTPTTPS
+440 TFINLTPTTPS

-478 WSTALTSVGVIS
+478 WSTALTSVGIIS

-500 PLTADGDISIDLSTS
+500 PLTANGDISVDLSAS
-515 GVTAGSYTNSNITV
+515 GVTPGSYTNSNITV
-529 DAYGRVTVA
+529 DTYGRVTVA

-568 GVTVGTVDLT
+568 NVTVGTIDLT
-578 ATGTPSATSFLRGD
+578 ATGTPSTTTFLRGD
-592 NTWAEQE
+592 NTWTEQLDILAGAS
-599 TIYAGSSESVNI
+599 TIVEI
-611 LVKNITAANGGVN
+611 EVKNLQGAAMF
-624 LSKGDPVY
+624 KGDPVY
-632 IVGSVGTSARLYID
+632 LIGTVGASSRMEVG
-646 LADASDP
+646 LADSSDP
-653 AKMPC
+653 SKMPSI
-658 VGLLDQD
+658 GILAQNLAI
-665 LVPNAE
+665 NEE
-671 GTAITSGKLRNLI
+671 GFAVVTGTLKNLA
-684 TDPIDGVNTS
+684 TTPIDGATSNTGD
-694 VNQTIYVKAGGGLT
+694 TIYVKPGGGLT
-708 TVKPTGSANKIQNI
+708 LTKPTGAANQIQNV
-722 GQVGRVSTSSD
+722 GQVGRVSTVSD
-733 GNLVVSAILRSND
+733 GSILASCIMRSND
-746 VPNLPTGK
+746 VPNLPTGRV
-754 IWVGDSNTT
+754 WVGDGNTAI
-763 TSNVVYLDEPNL
+763 SNVVYLDEPNL

-798 ALYDS
+798 A
-803 SNSAGTSGQVLSSTV
+803 
-818 TGTDWVSL
+818 
-826 SEISGVDGTGTTNYV
+826 
-841 AKWSDTDTITDSVIY
+841 
-856 DNGTNV
+856 
-862 GIGTTSPGKK
+862 
-872 LHISSSD
+872 
-879 QSTARIRITN
+879 
-889 TGNGGDSFDLVAGV
+889 
-903 NNVTQ
+903 
-908 DGFSIFNATS
+908 
-918 AQTQLVIQGGGN
+918 
-930 VGIGTTSPSTKLQVS
+930 
-945 GTISSVSAIE
+945 
-955 NGTAQISILNANTSP
+955 
-970 AAEQFYVGN
+970 
-979 NLADVDLGNKR
+979 
-990 GALKLFTGTSER
+990 
-1002 MRIDSSGNVG
+1002 
-1012 IGTTSPSQKLDVSG
+1012 
-1026 NARITGA
+1026 
-1033 IYDSSNT
+1033 IYDSTNL

-1052 TGTSWIDAGGG
+1052 IGTSWIDAGGG

-1068 IYRQTFSGDSS
+1068 IYRQTFSGDDS

-1087 AIVDEANTQ
+1087 TIVDEANTQ

-1108 YSTSGTSLTFST
+1108 YSTSGTSLAFST

-1154 STLAFTLSI
+1154 STLAFTLSM

-1212 NLQQVSYL
+1212 NIQQISYL
-1220 EYDNFTGNGST
+1220 EYDDFIGNGST
-1231 TNYTLLNG
+1231 TNFTLLNG
-1239 SPSDE
+1239 NPSDE
-1244 KFTMVYIQGVYQEK
+1244 KFTMVYIQGIYQEK

-1269 FSTAPQSGYT
+1269 FSTPPQSGYT

-1284 VNGGGIQTAQS
+1284 VNGGGIQAAQTA
-1295 YTPVG
+1295 P
-1300 ATKVNVEVISTNTT
+1300 AKANVEVISTNTT

-1360 NIMGSASDLTLN
+1360 NIMGSASDLTLDSA
-1372 TASASFELIYSDA
+1372 TASFELIYSDA

>member
-26 KNPTKSYTVQS
+26 KNATKSYTIQS
-37 VADLVSGVS
+37 MVDLIGGVN

-51 TGISISPS
+51 TDISISP
-59 GGTGTVTINSTVDPG
+59 GDGTGTVTINSTVDPG

-81 ANVVLD
+81 TNVVLD
-87 PLGGT
+87 PSGGT

-105 VTSANTNLITVAG
+105 VTSANVNLITVAG

-132 ITSGGTSLVNAGTI
+132 IVDGGLSLVTSNTI
-146 YNFVINQGYIPY
+146 YDFVISQDYIAY
-158 SENSTVNISFVN
+158 SQTSTANISFVN
-170 DSTSLGGGSSSNTV
+170 DSTSLGGGFSSNTV

-206 GGYNAATN
+206 GGYDAATN

-242 AVEVGDLLI
+242 AVEIGDLLI
-251 AEINNPSALTDWT
+251 AEIDNPTALTDWT
-264 TVQNNVDLATDSIPG
+264 TVQNNIDLATDSVPG

-290 VASGAVSLP
+290 ITSGAVSLP

-311 DITVD
+311 NITVD

-351 EGSVSL
+351 EGSVDL

-408 TLSDLTQDLDG
+408 TLPDLTQDLDG
-419 RYALASDVPANIV
+419 RYALASDVPATIV

-440 TFIDLTPTTPS
+440 TFIDLTPTIPS

-500 PLTADGDISIDLSTS
+500 PLTANGDISIDLSTS

-568 GVTVGTVDLT
+568 NVTVGTVDLT

-592 NTWAEQE
+592 NTW
-599 TIYAGSSESVNI
+599 
-611 LVKNITAANGGVN
+611 
-624 LSKGDPVY
+624 
-632 IVGSVGTSARLYID
+632 
-646 LADASDP
+646 
-653 AKMPC
+653 
-658 VGLLDQD
+658 
-665 LVPNAE
+665 
-671 GTAITSGKLRNLI
+671 
-684 TDPIDGVNTS
+684 
-694 VNQTIYVKAGGGLT
+694 
-708 TVKPTGSANKIQNI
+708 
-722 GQVGRVSTSSD
+722 
-733 GNLVVSAILRSND
+733 
-746 VPNLPTGK
+746 
-754 IWVGDSNTT
+754 
-763 TSNVVYLDEPNL
+763 
-775 RLGLNTVTPSESLHV
+775 
-790 AGNARITG
+790 
-798 ALYDS
+798 
-803 SNSAGTSGQVLSSTV
+803 
-818 TGTDWVSL
+818 
-826 SEISGVDGTGTTNYV
+826 SEISGVDGSGTTNYV

-862 GIGTTSPGKK
+862 GIGTTTPGARLEVKSAAPNTFFADF
-872 LHISSSD
+872 ISSTGSGSAKIYENSNGHPVLYMAD
-879 QSTARIRITN
+879 ATGTTTIVLNSSEVSYLISGNIIIGGTADN
-889 TGNGGDSFDLVAGV
+889 GNLLQVQGTGYFD
-903 NNVTQ
+903 
-908 DGFSIFNATS
+908 D
-918 AQTQLVIQGGGN
+918 N
-930 VGIGTTSPSTKLQVS
+930 VGIG
-945 GTISSVSAIE
+945 IS
-955 NGTAQISILNANTSP
+955 
-970 AAEQFYVGN
+970 
-979 NLADVDLGNKR
+979 
-990 GALKLFTGTSER
+990 
-1002 MRIDSSGNVG
+1002 
-1012 IGTTSPSQKLDVSG
+1012 SPSQKLHVSG
-1026 NARITGA
+1026 NARVTGA
-1033 IYDSSNT
+1033 YYDSSNG

-1063 GSSST
+1063 GGSST
-1068 IYRQTFSGDSS
+1068 VYRQTFSGDNS
-1079 TTIFTLSN
+1079 TTVFTLSS
-1087 AIVDEANTQ
+1087 AILDEANTQ

-1108 YSTSGTSLTFST
+1108 YSTNGTLLTFST
-1120 PPPTGTNNVEVINI
+1120 PPPTGTNNLEVINI
-1134 AAITVNST
+1134 AAIAVNST

-1154 STLAFTLSI
+1154 STTAFTLSM

-1212 NLQQVSYL
+1212 NIQQVSYL

-1284 VNGGGIQTAQS
+1284 VNGGGIQAAQS
-1295 YTPVG
+1295 YTSVG
-1300 ATKVNVEVISTNTT
+1300 ATKANVEVISTNTT
-1314 AVGHNYLY
+1314 AAGHNYLY
-1322 VLTASLTLTLPS
+1322 VFTASLTLTLPA
-1334 SPSAGDSIKISNRS
+1334 SPEVGDSIKISNRS

-1360 NIMGSASDLTLN
+1360 NIMGSASDLTLD

>member
-7 YPIAT
+7 YPIAA

-37 VADLVSGVS
+37 VADLVGGVN

-51 TGISISPS
+51 TGISISP
-59 GGTGTVTINSTVDPG
+59 GDGTGTVTINSTVDPG

-81 ANVVLD
+81 VNVVLD

-105 VTSANTNLITVAG
+105 VTSANVDLITVAG

-146 YNFVINQGYIPY
+146 YDFVINQVYIPY

-170 DSTSLGGGSSSNTV
+170 DSTSLGGGASSNTV

-206 GGYNAATN
+206 GGYDAATN
-214 TPDLTTSPNSILR
+214 TPDLTTFPNSILR
-227 GWTYTVTAAGTFFGE
+227 GWTYTVTVAGTFFGE

-251 AEINNPSALTDWT
+251 AEIDNPTALTDWT

-279 IANFPTAGGLS
+279 IANFPTAGGLL

-299 DTGAIAGSYTIP
+299 DTGAIAGFYTIP
-311 DITVD
+311 NITVD

-351 EGSVSL
+351 EGSVDL

-408 TLSDLTQDLDG
+408 TLPDLTQDLDG

-440 TFIDLTPTTPS
+440 TFINLTPTTPS

-460 LSATGTPGVTNF
+460 LSATGTPSVANF

-478 WSTALTSVGVIS
+478 WSTALTSVGIIS

-500 PLTADGDISIDLSTS
+500 PLTANGDISVDLSAS
-515 GVTAGSYTNSNITV
+515 GVTPGSYTNSNITV
-529 DAYGRVTVA
+529 DTYGRVTVA

-568 GVTVGTVDLT
+568 NVTVGTIDLT
-578 ATGTPSATSFLRGD
+578 ATGTPSTTTFLRGD
-592 NTWAEQE
+592 NTWTEQLDILAGAS
-599 TIYAGSSESVNI
+599 TIVEI
-611 LVKNITAANGGVN
+611 EVKNLQGAAMF
-624 LSKGDPVY
+624 KGDPVY
-632 IVGSVGTSARLYID
+632 LIGTVGASSRMEVG
-646 LADASDP
+646 LADSSDP
-653 AKMPC
+653 SKMPSI
-658 VGLLDQD
+658 GILAQNLAI
-665 LVPNAE
+665 NEE
-671 GTAITSGKLRNLI
+671 GFAVVTGTLKNLA
-684 TDPIDGVNTS
+684 TTPIDGATSNTGD
-694 VNQTIYVKAGGGLT
+694 TIYVKPGGGLT
-708 TVKPTGSANKIQNI
+708 LTKPTGAANQIQNV
-722 GQVGRVSTSSD
+722 GQVGRVSTVSD
-733 GNLVVSAILRSND
+733 GSILASCIMRSND
-746 VPNLPTGK
+746 VPNLPTGRV
-754 IWVGDSNTT
+754 WVGDGNTAI
-763 TSNVVYLDEPNL
+763 SNVVYLDEPNL

-798 ALYDS
+798 A
-803 SNSAGTSGQVLSSTV
+803 
-818 TGTDWVSL
+818 
-826 SEISGVDGTGTTNYV
+826 
-841 AKWSDTDTITDSVIY
+841 
-856 DNGTNV
+856 
-862 GIGTTSPGKK
+862 
-872 LHISSSD
+872 
-879 QSTARIRITN
+879 
-889 TGNGGDSFDLVAGV
+889 
-903 NNVTQ
+903 
-908 DGFSIFNATS
+908 
-918 AQTQLVIQGGGN
+918 
-930 VGIGTTSPSTKLQVS
+930 
-945 GTISSVSAIE
+945 
-955 NGTAQISILNANTSP
+955 
-970 AAEQFYVGN
+970 
-979 NLADVDLGNKR
+979 
-990 GALKLFTGTSER
+990 
-1002 MRIDSSGNVG
+1002 
-1012 IGTTSPSQKLDVSG
+1012 
-1026 NARITGA
+1026 
-1033 IYDSSNT
+1033 IYDSTNL

-1052 TGTSWIDAGGG
+1052 IGTSWIDAGGG

-1068 IYRQTFSGDSS
+1068 IYRQTFSGDDS

-1087 AIVDEANTQ
+1087 TIVDEANTQ

-1108 YSTSGTSLTFST
+1108 YSTSGTSLAFST

-1154 STLAFTLSI
+1154 STLAFTLSM

-1212 NLQQVSYL
+1212 NIQQISYL
-1220 EYDNFTGNGST
+1220 EYDDFIGNGST
-1231 TNYTLLNG
+1231 TNFTLLNG
-1239 SPSDE
+1239 NPSDE
-1244 KFTMVYIQGVYQEK
+1244 KFTMVYIQGIYQEK

-1269 FSTAPQSGYT
+1269 FSTPPQSGYT

-1284 VNGGGIQTAQS
+1284 VNGGGIQAAQTA
-1295 YTPVG
+1295 P
-1300 ATKVNVEVISTNTT
+1300 AKANVEVISTNTT

-1360 NIMGSASDLTLN
+1360 NIMGSASDLTLDSA
-1372 TASASFELIYSDA
+1372 TASFELIYSDA

>member
-26 KNPTKSYTVQS
+26 KNATKSYTIQS
-37 VADLVSGVS
+37 MVDLIGGVN

-51 TGISISPS
+51 TDISISP
-59 GGTGTVTINSTVDPG
+59 GDGTGTVTINSTVDPG

-81 ANVVLD
+81 TNVVLD
-87 PLGGT
+87 PSGGT

-105 VTSANTNLITVAG
+105 VTSANVNLITVAG

-132 ITSGGTSLVNAGTI
+132 IVDGGLSLVTSNTI
-146 YNFVINQGYIPY
+146 YDFVISQDYIAY
-158 SENSTVNISFVN
+158 SQTSTANISFVN
-170 DSTSLGGGSSSNTV
+170 DSTSLGGGFSSNTV

-206 GGYNAATN
+206 GGYDAATN

-242 AVEVGDLLI
+242 AVEIGDLLI
-251 AEINNPSALTDWT
+251 AEIDNPTALTDWT
-264 TVQNNVDLATDSIPG
+264 TVQNNIDLATDSVPG

-290 VASGAVSLP
+290 ITSGAVSLP

-311 DITVD
+311 NITVD

-351 EGSVSL
+351 EGSVDL

-408 TLSDLTQDLDG
+408 TLPDLTQDLDG
-419 RYALASDVPANIV
+419 RYALASDVPATIV

-440 TFIDLTPTTPS
+440 TFIDLTPTIPS

-500 PLTADGDISIDLSTS
+500 PLTANGDISIDLSTS

-568 GVTVGTVDLT
+568 NVTVGTVDLT

-592 NTWAEQE
+592 NTW
-599 TIYAGSSESVNI
+599 
-611 LVKNITAANGGVN
+611 
-624 LSKGDPVY
+624 
-632 IVGSVGTSARLYID
+632 
-646 LADASDP
+646 
-653 AKMPC
+653 
-658 VGLLDQD
+658 
-665 LVPNAE
+665 
-671 GTAITSGKLRNLI
+671 
-684 TDPIDGVNTS
+684 
-694 VNQTIYVKAGGGLT
+694 
-708 TVKPTGSANKIQNI
+708 
-722 GQVGRVSTSSD
+722 
-733 GNLVVSAILRSND
+733 
-746 VPNLPTGK
+746 
-754 IWVGDSNTT
+754 
-763 TSNVVYLDEPNL
+763 
-775 RLGLNTVTPSESLHV
+775 
-790 AGNARITG
+790 
-798 ALYDS
+798 
-803 SNSAGTSGQVLSSTV
+803 
-818 TGTDWVSL
+818 
-826 SEISGVDGTGTTNYV
+826 SEISGVDGSGTTNYV

-862 GIGTTSPGKK
+862 GIGTTTPGARLEVKSAAPNTFFADF
-872 LHISSSD
+872 ISSTGSGSAKIYENSNSHPLLYMAD
-879 QSTARIRITN
+879 ATGTTTIVLNSSGVSYLTSGNIIIGGTADN
-889 TGNGGDSFDLVAGV
+889 GNLLQVQGTGYFD
-903 NNVTQ
+903 
-908 DGFSIFNATS
+908 D
-918 AQTQLVIQGGGN
+918 N
-930 VGIGTTSPSTKLQVS
+930 VGIG
-945 GTISSVSAIE
+945 IS
-955 NGTAQISILNANTSP
+955 
-970 AAEQFYVGN
+970 
-979 NLADVDLGNKR
+979 
-990 GALKLFTGTSER
+990 
-1002 MRIDSSGNVG
+1002 
-1012 IGTTSPSQKLDVSG
+1012 SPSQKLHVSG
-1026 NARITGA
+1026 NARVTGA
-1033 IYDSSNT
+1033 YYDSSNG

-1063 GSSST
+1063 GGSST
-1068 IYRQTFSGDSS
+1068 VYRQTFSGDNS
-1079 TTIFTLSN
+1079 TTVFTLSS
-1087 AIVDEANTQ
+1087 AILDEANTQ

-1108 YSTSGTSLTFST
+1108 YSTTGASLTFST
-1120 PPPTGTNNVEVINI
+1120 PPPTGTNNLEVINI
-1134 AAITVNST
+1134 AAIAVNNT

-1154 STLAFTLSI
+1154 STTAFTLSM

-1212 NLQQVSYL
+1212 NIQQVSYL

-1284 VNGGGIQTAQS
+1284 VNGGGIQAAQS
-1295 YTPVG
+1295 YTSVG
-1300 ATKVNVEVISTNTT
+1300 ATKANVEVISTNTT
-1314 AVGHNYLY
+1314 AAGHNYLY
-1322 VLTASLTLTLPS
+1322 VFTASLTLTLPA
-1334 SPSAGDSIKISNRS
+1334 SPEVGDSIKISNRS

-1360 NIMGSASDLTLN
+1360 NIMGSASDLTLD

>member
-26 KNPTKSYTVQS
+26 KNATKSYTIQS
-37 VADLVSGVS
+37 MVDLIGGVN

-51 TGISISPS
+51 TDISISP
-59 GGTGTVTINSTVDPG
+59 GDGTGTVTINSTVDPG

-81 ANVVLD
+81 TNVVLD
-87 PLGGT
+87 PSGGT

-105 VTSANTNLITVAG
+105 VTSANVNLITVAG

-132 ITSGGTSLVNAGTI
+132 IVDGGLSLVTSNTI
-146 YNFVINQGYIPY
+146 YDFVISQDYIAY
-158 SENSTVNISFVN
+158 SQTSTANISFVN
-170 DSTSLGGGSSSNTV
+170 DSTSLGGGFSSNTV

-206 GGYNAATN
+206 GGYDAATN

-242 AVEVGDLLI
+242 AVEIGDLLI
-251 AEINNPSALTDWT
+251 AEIDNPTALTDWT
-264 TVQNNVDLATDSIPG
+264 TVQNNIDLATDSVPG

-290 VASGAVSLP
+290 ITSGAVSLP

-311 DITVD
+311 NITVD

-351 EGSVSL
+351 EGSVDL

-408 TLSDLTQDLDG
+408 TLPDLTQDLDG
-419 RYALASDVPANIV
+419 RYALASDVPATIV

-440 TFIDLTPTTPS
+440 TFIDLTPTIPS

-500 PLTADGDISIDLSTS
+500 PLTANGDISIDLSTS

-568 GVTVGTVDLT
+568 NVTVGTVDLT

-592 NTWAEQE
+592 NTW
-599 TIYAGSSESVNI
+599 
-611 LVKNITAANGGVN
+611 
-624 LSKGDPVY
+624 
-632 IVGSVGTSARLYID
+632 
-646 LADASDP
+646 
-653 AKMPC
+653 
-658 VGLLDQD
+658 
-665 LVPNAE
+665 
-671 GTAITSGKLRNLI
+671 
-684 TDPIDGVNTS
+684 
-694 VNQTIYVKAGGGLT
+694 
-708 TVKPTGSANKIQNI
+708 
-722 GQVGRVSTSSD
+722 
-733 GNLVVSAILRSND
+733 
-746 VPNLPTGK
+746 
-754 IWVGDSNTT
+754 
-763 TSNVVYLDEPNL
+763 
-775 RLGLNTVTPSESLHV
+775 
-790 AGNARITG
+790 
-798 ALYDS
+798 
-803 SNSAGTSGQVLSSTV
+803 
-818 TGTDWVSL
+818 
-826 SEISGVDGTGTTNYV
+826 SEISGVDGSGTTNYV

-862 GIGTTSPGKK
+862 GIGTTTPGARLEVKSAAPNTFFADF
-872 LHISSSD
+872 ISSTGSGSAKIYENSNSHPLLYMAD
-879 QSTARIRITN
+879 ATGTTTIVLNSSGVSYLTSGNIIIGGTADN
-889 TGNGGDSFDLVAGV
+889 GNLLQVQGTGYFD
-903 NNVTQ
+903 
-908 DGFSIFNATS
+908 D
-918 AQTQLVIQGGGN
+918 N
-930 VGIGTTSPSTKLQVS
+930 VGIG
-945 GTISSVSAIE
+945 IS
-955 NGTAQISILNANTSP
+955 
-970 AAEQFYVGN
+970 
-979 NLADVDLGNKR
+979 
-990 GALKLFTGTSER
+990 
-1002 MRIDSSGNVG
+1002 
-1012 IGTTSPSQKLDVSG
+1012 SPSQKLHVSG
-1026 NARITGA
+1026 NARVTGA
-1033 IYDSSNT
+1033 YYDSSNG

-1052 TGTSWIDAGGG
+1052 TGTSWIDAAGGG
-1063 GSSST
+1063 GGSST
-1068 IYRQTFSGDSS
+1068 IYRQTFSGDNS
-1079 TTIFTLSN
+1079 TTVFTLSN

-1108 YSTSGTSLTFST
+1108 YSTTGASLTFST
-1120 PPPTGTNNVEVINI
+1120 PPPTGTNNLEVINI
-1134 AAITVNST
+1134 AAIAVNNT

-1154 STLAFTLSI
+1154 STTAFTLSM

-1212 NLQQVSYL
+1212 NIQQVSYL

-1284 VNGGGIQTAQS
+1284 VNGGGIQAAQS
-1295 YTPVG
+1295 YTSVG
-1300 ATKVNVEVISTNTT
+1300 ATKANVEVISTNTT
-1314 AVGHNYLY
+1314 AAGHNYLY
-1322 VLTASLTLTLPS
+1322 VFTASLTLTLPA
-1334 SPSAGDSIKISNRS
+1334 SPEVGDSIKISNRS

-1360 NIMGSASDLTLN
+1360 NIMGSASDLTLD

>member
-26 KNPTKSYTVQS
+26 KNATKSYTIQS
-37 VADLVSGVS
+37 MVDLIGGVN

-51 TGISISPS
+51 TDISISP
-59 GGTGTVTINSTVDPG
+59 GDGTGTVTINSTVDPG

-81 ANVVLD
+81 TNVVLD
-87 PLGGT
+87 PSGGT

-105 VTSANTNLITVAG
+105 VTSANVNLITVAG

-132 ITSGGTSLVNAGTI
+132 IVDGGLSLVTANTI
-146 YNFVINQGYIPY
+146 YDFVISENYISY
-158 SENSTVNISFVN
+158 SENSTANISFVN
-170 DSTSLGGGSSSNTV
+170 DSTSLGGGFSSNTV

-206 GGYNAATN
+206 GGYDAATN

-242 AVEVGDLLI
+242 AVEIGDLLI
-251 AEINNPSALTDWT
+251 AEIDNPTALTDWT
-264 TVQNNVDLATDSIPG
+264 TVQNNIDLATDSVPG

-290 VASGAVSLP
+290 ITSGAVSLP

-311 DITVD
+311 NITVD

-351 EGSVSL
+351 EGSVDL

-408 TLSDLTQDLDG
+408 TLPDLTQDLDG

-432 QTVTTTNS
+432 QTLTTTNS
-440 TFIDLTPTTPS
+440 TFIDLTPTIPS

-500 PLTADGDISIDLSTS
+500 PLTANGDISIDLSTS

-568 GVTVGTVDLT
+568 NVTVGTVDLT

-592 NTWAEQE
+592 NTW
-599 TIYAGSSESVNI
+599 
-611 LVKNITAANGGVN
+611 
-624 LSKGDPVY
+624 
-632 IVGSVGTSARLYID
+632 
-646 LADASDP
+646 
-653 AKMPC
+653 
-658 VGLLDQD
+658 
-665 LVPNAE
+665 
-671 GTAITSGKLRNLI
+671 
-684 TDPIDGVNTS
+684 
-694 VNQTIYVKAGGGLT
+694 
-708 TVKPTGSANKIQNI
+708 
-722 GQVGRVSTSSD
+722 
-733 GNLVVSAILRSND
+733 
-746 VPNLPTGK
+746 
-754 IWVGDSNTT
+754 
-763 TSNVVYLDEPNL
+763 
-775 RLGLNTVTPSESLHV
+775 
-790 AGNARITG
+790 
-798 ALYDS
+798 
-803 SNSAGTSGQVLSSTV
+803 
-818 TGTDWVSL
+818 
-826 SEISGVDGTGTTNYV
+826 SEISGVDGSGTTNYV

-862 GIGTTSPGKK
+862 GIGTTTPGARLEVKSAAPNTFFADF
-872 LHISSSD
+872 ISSTGSGSAKIYENSNGHPVLYMAD
-879 QSTARIRITN
+879 ATGTTTIVLNSSEVSYLISGNIIIGGTADN
-889 TGNGGDSFDLVAGV
+889 GNLLQVQGTGYFD
-903 NNVTQ
+903 
-908 DGFSIFNATS
+908 D
-918 AQTQLVIQGGGN
+918 N
-930 VGIGTTSPSTKLQVS
+930 VGIG
-945 GTISSVSAIE
+945 IS
-955 NGTAQISILNANTSP
+955 
-970 AAEQFYVGN
+970 
-979 NLADVDLGNKR
+979 
-990 GALKLFTGTSER
+990 
-1002 MRIDSSGNVG
+1002 
-1012 IGTTSPSQKLDVSG
+1012 SPSQKLHVSG
-1026 NARITGA
+1026 NARVTGA
-1033 IYDSSNT
+1033 YYDSSNG

-1063 GSSST
+1063 GGSST
-1068 IYRQTFSGDSS
+1068 VYRQTFSGDNS
-1079 TTIFTLSN
+1079 TTVFTLSS
-1087 AIVDEANTQ
+1087 AILDEANTQ
-1096 VYIDGVYQSKLN
+1096 VYIDGVYQSILN
-1108 YSTSGTSLTFST
+1108 YSTTGASLTFST
-1120 PPPTGTNNVEVINI
+1120 PPPTGTNNLEVINI
-1134 AAITVNST
+1134 AAIAVNNT

-1154 STLAFTLSI
+1154 STTAFTLSM

-1212 NLQQVSYL
+1212 NIQQVSYL

-1284 VNGGGIQTAQS
+1284 VNGGGIQAAQS
-1295 YTPVG
+1295 YTSVG
-1300 ATKVNVEVISTNTT
+1300 ATKANVEVISTNTT
-1314 AVGHNYLY
+1314 AAGHNYLY
-1322 VLTASLTLTLPS
+1322 VFTASLTLTLPA
-1334 SPSAGDSIKISNRS
+1334 SPEVGDSIKISNRS

-1360 NIMGSASDLTLN
+1360 NIMGSASDLTLD

>member
-26 KNPTKSYTVQS
+26 KNATKSYTIQS
-37 VADLVSGVS
+37 MVDLIGGVN

-51 TGISISPS
+51 TDISISP
-59 GGTGTVTINSTVDPG
+59 GDGTGTVTINSTVDPG

-81 ANVVLD
+81 TNVVLD
-87 PLGGT
+87 PSGGT

-105 VTSANTNLITVAG
+105 VTSANVNLITVAG

-132 ITSGGTSLVNAGTI
+132 IVDGGLSLVTANTI
-146 YNFVINQGYIPY
+146 YDFVISENYISY
-158 SENSTVNISFVN
+158 SENSTANISFVN
-170 DSTSLGGGSSSNTV
+170 DSTSLGGGFSSNTV

-206 GGYNAATN
+206 GGYDAATN

-242 AVEVGDLLI
+242 AVEIGDLLI
-251 AEINNPSALTDWT
+251 AEIDNPTALTDWT
-264 TVQNNVDLATDSIPG
+264 TVQNNIDLATDSVPG

-290 VASGAVSLP
+290 ITSGAVSLP

-311 DITVD
+311 NITVD

-351 EGSVSL
+351 EGSVDL

-408 TLSDLTQDLDG
+408 TLPDLTQDLDG

-432 QTVTTTNS
+432 QTLTTTNS
-440 TFIDLTPTTPS
+440 TFIDLTPTIPS

-500 PLTADGDISIDLSTS
+500 PLTANGDISIDLSTS

-568 GVTVGTVDLT
+568 NVTVGTVDLT

-592 NTWAEQE
+592 NTW
-599 TIYAGSSESVNI
+599 
-611 LVKNITAANGGVN
+611 
-624 LSKGDPVY
+624 
-632 IVGSVGTSARLYID
+632 
-646 LADASDP
+646 
-653 AKMPC
+653 
-658 VGLLDQD
+658 
-665 LVPNAE
+665 
-671 GTAITSGKLRNLI
+671 
-684 TDPIDGVNTS
+684 
-694 VNQTIYVKAGGGLT
+694 
-708 TVKPTGSANKIQNI
+708 
-722 GQVGRVSTSSD
+722 
-733 GNLVVSAILRSND
+733 
-746 VPNLPTGK
+746 
-754 IWVGDSNTT
+754 
-763 TSNVVYLDEPNL
+763 
-775 RLGLNTVTPSESLHV
+775 
-790 AGNARITG
+790 
-798 ALYDS
+798 
-803 SNSAGTSGQVLSSTV
+803 
-818 TGTDWVSL
+818 
-826 SEISGVDGTGTTNYV
+826 SEISGVDGSGTTNYV

-862 GIGTTSPGKK
+862 GIGTTTPGARLEVKSAAPNTFFADF
-872 LHISSSD
+872 ISSTGSGSAKIYENSNSHPLLYMAD
-879 QSTARIRITN
+879 ATGTTTIVLNSSGVSYLTSGNIIIGGTADN
-889 TGNGGDSFDLVAGV
+889 GNLLQVQGTGYFD
-903 NNVTQ
+903 
-908 DGFSIFNATS
+908 D
-918 AQTQLVIQGGGN
+918 N
-930 VGIGTTSPSTKLQVS
+930 VGIG
-945 GTISSVSAIE
+945 IS
-955 NGTAQISILNANTSP
+955 
-970 AAEQFYVGN
+970 
-979 NLADVDLGNKR
+979 
-990 GALKLFTGTSER
+990 
-1002 MRIDSSGNVG
+1002 
-1012 IGTTSPSQKLDVSG
+1012 SPSQKLHVSG
-1026 NARITGA
+1026 NARVTGA
-1033 IYDSSNT
+1033 YYDSSNG

-1063 GSSST
+1063 GGSST
-1068 IYRQTFSGDSS
+1068 VYRQTFSGDNS
-1079 TTIFTLSN
+1079 TTVFTLSS
-1087 AIVDEANTQ
+1087 AILDEANTQ

-1108 YSTSGTSLTFST
+1108 YSTTGASLTFST
-1120 PPPTGTNNVEVINI
+1120 PPPTGTNNLEVINI
-1134 AAITVNST
+1134 AAIAVNNT

-1154 STLAFTLSI
+1154 STTAFTLSM

-1212 NLQQVSYL
+1212 NIQQVSYL

-1284 VNGGGIQTAQS
+1284 VNGGGIQAAQS
-1295 YTPVG
+1295 YTSVG
-1300 ATKVNVEVISTNTT
+1300 ATKANVEVISTNTT
-1314 AVGHNYLY
+1314 AAGHNYLY
-1322 VLTASLTLTLPS
+1322 VFTASLTLTLPA
-1334 SPSAGDSIKISNRS
+1334 SPEVGDSIKISNRS

-1360 NIMGSASDLTLN
+1360 NIMGSASDLTLD

>member
-26 KNPTKSYTVQS
+26 KNATKSYTVQS
-37 VADLVSGVS
+37 IADLVGGVN

-51 TGISISPS
+51 TDISISP
-59 GGTGTVTINSTVDPG
+59 GDGTGTVTINSTVDPG

-81 ANVVLD
+81 TNVVLD
-87 PLGGT
+87 PSGGT

-105 VTSANTNLITVAG
+105 VTSANVNLITVAG

-132 ITSGGTSLVNAGTI
+132 IVDGGLSLVTSNTI
-146 YNFVINQGYIPY
+146 YDFVISQDYIAY
-158 SENSTVNISFVN
+158 SQTSTANISFVN
-170 DSTSLGGGSSSNTV
+170 DSTSLGGGFSSNTV

-206 GGYNAATN
+206 GGYDAATN

-242 AVEVGDLLI
+242 AVEIGDLLI
-251 AEINNPSALTDWT
+251 AEIDNPTALTDWT
-264 TVQNNVDLATDSIPG
+264 TVQNNIDLATDSVPG

-290 VASGAVSLP
+290 ITSGAVSLP

-351 EGSVSL
+351 EGSVDL

-408 TLSDLTQDLDG
+408 TLPDLTQDLDG
-419 RYALASDVPANIV
+419 RYALASDVPATIV

-440 TFIDLTPTTPS
+440 TFIDLTPTIPS

-500 PLTADGDISIDLSTS
+500 PLTANGDISIDLSTS

-568 GVTVGTVDLT
+568 NVTVGTVDLT

-592 NTWAEQE
+592 NTW
-599 TIYAGSSESVNI
+599 
-611 LVKNITAANGGVN
+611 
-624 LSKGDPVY
+624 
-632 IVGSVGTSARLYID
+632 
-646 LADASDP
+646 
-653 AKMPC
+653 
-658 VGLLDQD
+658 
-665 LVPNAE
+665 
-671 GTAITSGKLRNLI
+671 
-684 TDPIDGVNTS
+684 
-694 VNQTIYVKAGGGLT
+694 
-708 TVKPTGSANKIQNI
+708 
-722 GQVGRVSTSSD
+722 
-733 GNLVVSAILRSND
+733 
-746 VPNLPTGK
+746 
-754 IWVGDSNTT
+754 
-763 TSNVVYLDEPNL
+763 
-775 RLGLNTVTPSESLHV
+775 
-790 AGNARITG
+790 
-798 ALYDS
+798 
-803 SNSAGTSGQVLSSTV
+803 
-818 TGTDWVSL
+818 
-826 SEISGVDGTGTTNYV
+826 SEISGVDGSGTTNYV

-862 GIGTTSPGKK
+862 GIGTTTPGARLEVKSAAPNTFFADF
-872 LHISSSD
+872 ISSTGSGSAKIYENSNGHPVLYMAD
-879 QSTARIRITN
+879 ATGTTTIVLNSSEVSYLISGNIIIGGTADN
-889 TGNGGDSFDLVAGV
+889 GNLLQVQGTGYFD
-903 NNVTQ
+903 
-908 DGFSIFNATS
+908 D
-918 AQTQLVIQGGGN
+918 N
-930 VGIGTTSPSTKLQVS
+930 VGIG
-945 GTISSVSAIE
+945 IS
-955 NGTAQISILNANTSP
+955 
-970 AAEQFYVGN
+970 
-979 NLADVDLGNKR
+979 
-990 GALKLFTGTSER
+990 
-1002 MRIDSSGNVG
+1002 
-1012 IGTTSPSQKLDVSG
+1012 SPSQKLHVSG
-1026 NARITGA
+1026 NARVTGA
-1033 IYDSSNT
+1033 YYDSSNG

-1052 TGTSWIDAGGG
+1052 TGTSWIDAAGGG
-1063 GSSST
+1063 GSST
-1068 IYRQTFSGDSS
+1068 IYRQTFSGDNS
-1079 TTIFTLSN
+1079 TTVFTLSN
-1087 AIVDEANTQ
+1087 EIVDEANTQ

-1108 YSTSGTSLTFST
+1108 YSTNGTLLTFST
-1120 PPPTGTNNVEVINI
+1120 PPPTGTNNLEVINI
-1134 AAITVNST
+1134 AAIAVNST

-1154 STLAFTLSI
+1154 STTAFTLSM

-1212 NLQQVSYL
+1212 NIQQTSYL

-1284 VNGGGIQTAQS
+1284 VNGGGIQAAQS
-1295 YTPVG
+1295 YTSVG
-1300 ATKVNVEVISTNTT
+1300 ATKANVEVISTNTT
-1314 AVGHNYLY
+1314 AAGHNYLY
-1322 VLTASLTLTLPS
+1322 VFTASLTLTLPA
-1334 SPSAGDSIKISNRS
+1334 SPEVGDSIKISNRS

-1360 NIMGSASDLTLN
+1360 NIMGSASDLTLD

>member
-26 KNPTKSYTVQS
+26 KNATKSYTIQS
-37 VADLVSGVS
+37 MVDLIGGVN

-51 TGISISPS
+51 TDISISP
-59 GGTGTVTINSTVDPG
+59 GDGTGAVTINSTVDPG

-81 ANVVLD
+81 TNVVLD
-87 PLGGT
+87 PSGGT

-105 VTSANTNLITVAG
+105 VTSANVNLITVAG
-118 TASDPTITATIAPS
+118 TASNPTITATIAPY
-132 ITSGGTSLVNAGTI
+132 IVDGGLSLVTANTI
-146 YNFVINQGYIPY
+146 YDFVISENYISY
-158 SENSTVNISFVN
+158 SENSTANISFVN
-170 DSTSLGGGSSSNTV
+170 DSTSLGGGFSSNTV

-206 GGYNAATN
+206 GGYDAATN

-242 AVEVGDLLI
+242 AVEIGDLLI
-251 AEINNPSALTDWT
+251 AEIDNPTALTDWT
-264 TVQNNVDLATDSIPG
+264 TVQNNIDLATDSVPG

-290 VASGAVSLP
+290 ITSGAVSLP

-351 EGSVSL
+351 EGSVDL

-408 TLSDLTQDLDG
+408 TLPDLTQDLDG
-419 RYALASDVPANIV
+419 RYALASDVPATIV

-440 TFIDLTPTTPS
+440 TFIDLTPTIPS

-500 PLTADGDISIDLSTS
+500 PLTANGDISIDLSTS

-568 GVTVGTVDLT
+568 NVTVGTVDLT

-592 NTWAEQE
+592 NTW
-599 TIYAGSSESVNI
+599 
-611 LVKNITAANGGVN
+611 
-624 LSKGDPVY
+624 
-632 IVGSVGTSARLYID
+632 
-646 LADASDP
+646 
-653 AKMPC
+653 
-658 VGLLDQD
+658 
-665 LVPNAE
+665 
-671 GTAITSGKLRNLI
+671 
-684 TDPIDGVNTS
+684 
-694 VNQTIYVKAGGGLT
+694 
-708 TVKPTGSANKIQNI
+708 
-722 GQVGRVSTSSD
+722 
-733 GNLVVSAILRSND
+733 
-746 VPNLPTGK
+746 
-754 IWVGDSNTT
+754 
-763 TSNVVYLDEPNL
+763 
-775 RLGLNTVTPSESLHV
+775 
-790 AGNARITG
+790 
-798 ALYDS
+798 
-803 SNSAGTSGQVLSSTV
+803 
-818 TGTDWVSL
+818 
-826 SEISGVDGTGTTNYV
+826 SEISGVDGSGTTNYV

-862 GIGTTSPGKK
+862 GIGTTTPGARLEVKSAAPNTFFADF
-872 LHISSSD
+872 ISSTGSGSAKIYENSNGHPVLYMAD
-879 QSTARIRITN
+879 ATGTTTIVLNSSEVSYLISGNIIIGGTADN
-889 TGNGGDSFDLVAGV
+889 GNLLQVQGTGYFD
-903 NNVTQ
+903 
-908 DGFSIFNATS
+908 D
-918 AQTQLVIQGGGN
+918 N
-930 VGIGTTSPSTKLQVS
+930 VGIG
-945 GTISSVSAIE
+945 A
-955 NGTAQISILNANTSP
+955 
-970 AAEQFYVGN
+970 
-979 NLADVDLGNKR
+979 
-990 GALKLFTGTSER
+990 
-1002 MRIDSSGNVG
+1002 
-1012 IGTTSPSQKLDVSG
+1012 TSPSQKLHVSG
-1026 NARITGA
+1026 NARVTGA
-1033 IYDSSNT
+1033 YYDSSNG

-1063 GSSST
+1063 GGSST
-1068 IYRQTFSGDSS
+1068 VYRQTFSGDNS
-1079 TTIFTLSN
+1079 TTVFTLSS
-1087 AIVDEANTQ
+1087 AILDEANTQ

-1108 YSTSGTSLTFST
+1108 YSTTGTSLTFST
-1120 PPPTGTNNVEVINI
+1120 PPPTGTNNLEVINI
-1134 AAITVNST
+1134 AAIAVNNT

-1154 STLAFTLSI
+1154 STTAFTLSM

-1212 NLQQVSYL
+1212 NIQQVSYL

-1284 VNGGGIQTAQS
+1284 VNGGGIQAAQS
-1295 YTPVG
+1295 YT
-1300 ATKVNVEVISTNTT
+1300 
-1314 AVGHNYLY
+1314 
-1322 VLTASLTLTLPS
+1322 
-1334 SPSAGDSIKISNRS
+1334 R
-1348 GTTTCVLGRNGN
+1348 R
-1360 NIMGSASDLTLN
+1360 
-1372 TASASFELIYSDA
+1372 
-1385 TNGWVIIGQ
+1385 

>member
-81 ANVVLD
+81 ANVVLN
-87 PLGGT
+87 PSGGT

-170 DSTSLGGGSSSNTV
+170 NSASLGGGSSSNTV

-251 AEINNPSALTDWT
+251 AEIDNPSALTDWT

-408 TLSDLTQDLDG
+408 TLPDLTQDLDG

-440 TFIDLTPTTPS
+440 TFINLTPTIPS

-460 LSATGTPGVTNF
+460 LSATGTPGITNF

-478 WSTALTSVGVIS
+478 WSTALTSVGIIS

-500 PLTADGDISIDLSTS
+500 PLTANGDISVDLSAS

-538 SSGAAGGVTSF
+538 SSGAAGGVTDF
-549 TNTSGT
+549 TNSNGT
-555 FVAFGTDNASATG
+555 FISYTTENTAATG
-568 GVTVGTVDLT
+568 SVTTGQVDLS
-578 ATGTPSATSFLRGD
+578 AAGTPSATTFLRGD
-592 NTWAEQE
+592 NTWTEQLDILAGAS
-599 TIYAGSSESVNI
+599 TIVEI
-611 LVKNITAANGGVN
+611 EVKNLQGAAMF
-624 LSKGDPVY
+624 KGDPVY
-632 IVGSVGTSARLYID
+632 LIGTVGASSRMEVGLADSSNISKMPSIGILAQD
-646 LADASDP
+646 LAINGEGFAVVTGTL
-653 AKMPC
+653 KN
-658 VGLLDQD
+658 
-665 LVPNAE
+665 LV
-671 GTAITSGKLRNLI
+671 TT
-684 TDPIDGVNTS
+684 PIDGATSNTGD
-694 VNQTIYVKAGGGLT
+694 TIYVKPGGGLT
-708 TVKPTGSANKIQNI
+708 LTKPTGSTNFIQNV
-722 GQVGRVSTSSD
+722 GQVGRVSTVSD
-733 GNLVVSAILRSND
+733 GSILASCIMRSND

-990 GALKLFTGTSER
+990 GALKLFTGTSEK
-1002 MRIDSSGNVG
+1002 MRITSAGQVKFNNYTSASSFTGTAAANLAVDSSGN
-1012 IGTTSPSQKLDVSG
+1012 I
-1026 NARITGA
+1026 ITEA
-1033 IYDSSNT
+1033 S
-1040 PGTSGQVLSSTA
+1040 
-1052 TGTSWIDAGGG
+1052 GGG
-1063 GSSST
+1063 GSST
-1068 IYRQTFSGDSS
+1068 IYRQTFSGDNS

-1096 VYIDGVYQSKLN
+1096 VYIGGVYQSKLN

-1134 AAITVNST
+1134 AAIAVNST

-1154 STLAFTLSI
+1154 STTAFTLSM

-1212 NLQQVSYL
+1212 NIQQVSYL
-1220 EYDNFTGNGST
+1220 EYDDFIGNGST
-1231 TNYTLLNG
+1231 TNFTLVNG

-1244 KFTMVYIQGVYQEK
+1244 KFTMVYIQGIYQEK

-1284 VNGGGIQTAQS
+1284 VNGGGLQAAQTA
-1295 YTPVG
+1295 P
-1300 ATKVNVEVISTNTT
+1300 AKANVEVISTNTT

-1322 VLTASLTLTLPS
+1322 VLTASLTLTLPP

-1372 TASASFELIYSDA
+1372 SATASFELIYSDA
-1385 TNGWVIIGQ
+1385 TNGWVIIGQQ

>member
-26 KNPTKSYTVQS
+26 KNATKSYTIQS
-37 VADLVSGVS
+37 MVDLIGGVN

-51 TGISISPS
+51 TDISISP
-59 GGTGTVTINSTVDPG
+59 GDGTGTVTINSTVDPG

-81 ANVVLD
+81 TNVVLD
-87 PLGGT
+87 PSGGT

-105 VTSANTNLITVAG
+105 VTSANVNLITVAG

-132 ITSGGTSLVNAGTI
+132 IVDGGLSLVTSNTI
-146 YNFVINQGYIPY
+146 YDFVISQDYIAY
-158 SENSTVNISFVN
+158 SQTSTANISFVN
-170 DSTSLGGGSSSNTV
+170 DSTSLGGGFSSNTV

-206 GGYNAATN
+206 GGYDAATN

-242 AVEVGDLLI
+242 AVEIGDLLI
-251 AEINNPSALTDWT
+251 AEIDNPTALTDWT
-264 TVQNNVDLATDSIPG
+264 TVQNNIDLATDSVPG

-290 VASGAVSLP
+290 ITSGAVSLP

-311 DITVD
+311 NITVD

-351 EGSVSL
+351 EGSVDL

-408 TLSDLTQDLDG
+408 TLPDLTQDLDG

-432 QTVTTTNS
+432 QTLTTTNS
-440 TFIDLTPTTPS
+440 TFIDLTPTIPS

-500 PLTADGDISIDLSTS
+500 PLTANGDISIDLSTS

-568 GVTVGTVDLT
+568 NVTVGTVDLT

-592 NTWAEQE
+592 NTW
-599 TIYAGSSESVNI
+599 
-611 LVKNITAANGGVN
+611 
-624 LSKGDPVY
+624 
-632 IVGSVGTSARLYID
+632 
-646 LADASDP
+646 
-653 AKMPC
+653 
-658 VGLLDQD
+658 
-665 LVPNAE
+665 
-671 GTAITSGKLRNLI
+671 
-684 TDPIDGVNTS
+684 
-694 VNQTIYVKAGGGLT
+694 
-708 TVKPTGSANKIQNI
+708 
-722 GQVGRVSTSSD
+722 
-733 GNLVVSAILRSND
+733 
-746 VPNLPTGK
+746 
-754 IWVGDSNTT
+754 
-763 TSNVVYLDEPNL
+763 
-775 RLGLNTVTPSESLHV
+775 
-790 AGNARITG
+790 
-798 ALYDS
+798 
-803 SNSAGTSGQVLSSTV
+803 
-818 TGTDWVSL
+818 
-826 SEISGVDGTGTTNYV
+826 SEISGVDGSGTTNYV

-862 GIGTTSPGKK
+862 GIGTTTPGARLEVKSAAPNTFFADF
-872 LHISSSD
+872 ISSTGSGSAKIYENSNGHPVLYMAD
-879 QSTARIRITN
+879 ATGTTTIVLNSSEVSYLISGNIIIGGTADN
-889 TGNGGDSFDLVAGV
+889 GNLLQVQGTGYFD
-903 NNVTQ
+903 
-908 DGFSIFNATS
+908 D
-918 AQTQLVIQGGGN
+918 N
-930 VGIGTTSPSTKLQVS
+930 VGIG
-945 GTISSVSAIE
+945 IS
-955 NGTAQISILNANTSP
+955 
-970 AAEQFYVGN
+970 
-979 NLADVDLGNKR
+979 
-990 GALKLFTGTSER
+990 
-1002 MRIDSSGNVG
+1002 
-1012 IGTTSPSQKLDVSG
+1012 SPSQKLHVSG
-1026 NARITGA
+1026 NARVTGA
-1033 IYDSSNT
+1033 YYDSSNG

-1063 GSSST
+1063 GGSST
-1068 IYRQTFSGDSS
+1068 VYRQTFSGDNS
-1079 TTIFTLSN
+1079 TTVFTLSS
-1087 AIVDEANTQ
+1087 AILDEANTQ

-1108 YSTSGTSLTFST
+1108 YSTTGASLTFST
-1120 PPPTGTNNVEVINI
+1120 PPPTGTNNLEVINI
-1134 AAITVNST
+1134 AAIAVNNT

-1154 STLAFTLSI
+1154 STTAFTLSM

-1212 NLQQVSYL
+1212 NIQQVSYL

-1284 VNGGGIQTAQS
+1284 VNGGGIQAAQS
-1295 YTPVG
+1295 YTSVG
-1300 ATKVNVEVISTNTT
+1300 ATKANVEVISTNTT
-1314 AVGHNYLY
+1314 AAGHNYLY
-1322 VLTASLTLTLPS
+1322 VFTASLTLTLPA
-1334 SPSAGDSIKISNRS
+1334 SPEVGDSIKISNRS

-1360 NIMGSASDLTLN
+1360 NIMGSASDLTLD

>member
-26 KNPTKSYTVQS
+26 KNATKSYTIQS
-37 VADLVSGVS
+37 MVDLIGGVN

-51 TGISISPS
+51 TDISISP
-59 GGTGTVTINSTVDPG
+59 GDGTGTVTINSTVDPG

-81 ANVVLD
+81 TNVVLD
-87 PLGGT
+87 PSGGT

-105 VTSANTNLITVAG
+105 VTSANVNLITVAG

-132 ITSGGTSLVNAGTI
+132 IVDGGLSLVTANTI
-146 YNFVINQGYIPY
+146 YDFVISENYISY
-158 SENSTVNISFVN
+158 SENSTANISFVN
-170 DSTSLGGGSSSNTV
+170 DSTSLGGGFSSNTV

-206 GGYNAATN
+206 GGYDAATN

-242 AVEVGDLLI
+242 AVEIGDLLI
-251 AEINNPSALTDWT
+251 AEIDNPTALTDWT
-264 TVQNNVDLATDSIPG
+264 TVQNNIDLATDSVPG

-290 VASGAVSLP
+290 ITSGAVSLP

-311 DITVD
+311 NITVD

-351 EGSVSL
+351 EGSVDL

-408 TLSDLTQDLDG
+408 TLPDLTQDLDG

-432 QTVTTTNS
+432 QTLTTTNS
-440 TFIDLTPTTPS
+440 TFIDLTPTIPS

-500 PLTADGDISIDLSTS
+500 PLTANGDISIDLSTS

-568 GVTVGTVDLT
+568 NVTVGTVDLT

-592 NTWAEQE
+592 NTW
-599 TIYAGSSESVNI
+599 
-611 LVKNITAANGGVN
+611 
-624 LSKGDPVY
+624 
-632 IVGSVGTSARLYID
+632 
-646 LADASDP
+646 
-653 AKMPC
+653 
-658 VGLLDQD
+658 
-665 LVPNAE
+665 
-671 GTAITSGKLRNLI
+671 
-684 TDPIDGVNTS
+684 
-694 VNQTIYVKAGGGLT
+694 
-708 TVKPTGSANKIQNI
+708 
-722 GQVGRVSTSSD
+722 
-733 GNLVVSAILRSND
+733 
-746 VPNLPTGK
+746 
-754 IWVGDSNTT
+754 
-763 TSNVVYLDEPNL
+763 
-775 RLGLNTVTPSESLHV
+775 
-790 AGNARITG
+790 
-798 ALYDS
+798 
-803 SNSAGTSGQVLSSTV
+803 
-818 TGTDWVSL
+818 
-826 SEISGVDGTGTTNYV
+826 SEISGVDGSGTTNYV

-862 GIGTTSPGKK
+862 GIGTTTPGARLEVKSAAPNTFFADF
-872 LHISSSD
+872 ISSTGSGSAKIYENSNGHPVLYMAD
-879 QSTARIRITN
+879 ATGTTTIVLNSSEVSYLISGNIIIGGTADN
-889 TGNGGDSFDLVAGV
+889 GNLLQVQGTGYFD
-903 NNVTQ
+903 
-908 DGFSIFNATS
+908 D
-918 AQTQLVIQGGGN
+918 N
-930 VGIGTTSPSTKLQVS
+930 VGIG
-945 GTISSVSAIE
+945 IS
-955 NGTAQISILNANTSP
+955 
-970 AAEQFYVGN
+970 
-979 NLADVDLGNKR
+979 
-990 GALKLFTGTSER
+990 
-1002 MRIDSSGNVG
+1002 
-1012 IGTTSPSQKLDVSG
+1012 SPSQKLHVSG
-1026 NARITGA
+1026 NARVTGA
-1033 IYDSSNT
+1033 YYDSSNG

-1063 GSSST
+1063 GGSST
-1068 IYRQTFSGDSS
+1068 VYRQTFSGDNS
-1079 TTIFTLSN
+1079 TTVFTLSN

-1108 YSTSGTSLTFST
+1108 YSTNGTLLTFST
-1120 PPPTGTNNVEVINI
+1120 PPPTGTNNLEVINI
-1134 AAITVNST
+1134 AAIAVNST

-1154 STLAFTLSI
+1154 STTAFTLSM

-1212 NLQQVSYL
+1212 NIQQTSYL

-1284 VNGGGIQTAQS
+1284 VNGGGIQAAQS
-1295 YTPVG
+1295 YTSVG
-1300 ATKVNVEVISTNTT
+1300 ATKANVEVISTNTT
-1314 AVGHNYLY
+1314 AAGHNYLY
-1322 VLTASLTLTLPS
+1322 VFTASLTLTLPA
-1334 SPSAGDSIKISNRS
+1334 SPEVGDSIKISNRS

-1360 NIMGSASDLTLN
+1360 NIMGSASDLTLD

>member
-7 YPIAT
+7 YPIAA

-37 VADLVSGVS
+37 VADLVGGVN

-51 TGISISPS
+51 TGISISP
-59 GGTGTVTINSTVDPG
+59 GDGTGTVTINSTVDPG

-81 ANVVLD
+81 VNVVLD

-105 VTSANTNLITVAG
+105 VTSANVDLITVAG

-146 YNFVINQGYIPY
+146 YDFVINQVYIPY

-170 DSTSLGGGSSSNTV
+170 DSTSLGGGASSNTV

-206 GGYNAATN
+206 GGYDAATN
-214 TPDLTTSPNSILR
+214 TPDLTTFPNSILR
-227 GWTYTVTAAGTFFGE
+227 GWTYTVTVAGTFFGE

-251 AEINNPSALTDWT
+251 AEIDNPTALTDWT

-279 IANFPTAGGLS
+279 IANFPTAGGLL

-299 DTGAIAGSYTIP
+299 DTGAIAGFYTIP
-311 DITVD
+311 NITVD
-316 AKGRVTAISNAT
+316 AKGRITAISNAT

-351 EGSVSL
+351 EGSVDL

-408 TLSDLTQDLDG
+408 TLPDLTQDLDG

-440 TFIDLTPTTPS
+440 TFINLTPTTPS

-478 WSTALTSVGVIS
+478 WSTALTSVGIIS

-500 PLTADGDISIDLSTS
+500 PLTANGDISVDLSAS
-515 GVTAGSYTNSNITV
+515 GVTPGSYTNSNITV
-529 DAYGRVTVA
+529 DTYGRVTVA

-568 GVTVGTVDLT
+568 NVTVGTIDLT
-578 ATGTPSATSFLRGD
+578 ATGTPSTTTFLRGD
-592 NTWAEQE
+592 NTWTEQLDILAGAS
-599 TIYAGSSESVNI
+599 TIVEI
-611 LVKNITAANGGVN
+611 EVKNLQGAAMF
-624 LSKGDPVY
+624 KGDPVY
-632 IVGSVGTSARLYID
+632 LIGTVGASSRMEVG
-646 LADASDP
+646 LADSSDP
-653 AKMPC
+653 SKMPSI
-658 VGLLDQD
+658 GILAQNLAI
-665 LVPNAE
+665 NEE
-671 GTAITSGKLRNLI
+671 GFAVVTGTLKNLA
-684 TDPIDGVNTS
+684 TTPIDGATSNTGD
-694 VNQTIYVKAGGGLT
+694 TIYVKPGGGLT
-708 TVKPTGSANKIQNI
+708 LTKPTGAANQIQNV
-722 GQVGRVSTSSD
+722 GQVGRVSTVSD
-733 GNLVVSAILRSND
+733 GSILASCIMRSND
-746 VPNLPTGK
+746 VPNLPTGRV
-754 IWVGDSNTT
+754 WVGDGNTAI
-763 TSNVVYLDEPNL
+763 SNVVYLDEPNL

-798 ALYDS
+798 A
-803 SNSAGTSGQVLSSTV
+803 
-818 TGTDWVSL
+818 
-826 SEISGVDGTGTTNYV
+826 
-841 AKWSDTDTITDSVIY
+841 
-856 DNGTNV
+856 
-862 GIGTTSPGKK
+862 
-872 LHISSSD
+872 
-879 QSTARIRITN
+879 
-889 TGNGGDSFDLVAGV
+889 
-903 NNVTQ
+903 
-908 DGFSIFNATS
+908 
-918 AQTQLVIQGGGN
+918 
-930 VGIGTTSPSTKLQVS
+930 
-945 GTISSVSAIE
+945 
-955 NGTAQISILNANTSP
+955 
-970 AAEQFYVGN
+970 
-979 NLADVDLGNKR
+979 
-990 GALKLFTGTSER
+990 
-1002 MRIDSSGNVG
+1002 
-1012 IGTTSPSQKLDVSG
+1012 
-1026 NARITGA
+1026 
-1033 IYDSSNT
+1033 IYDSTNL

-1052 TGTSWIDAGGG
+1052 IGTSWIDAGGG

-1068 IYRQTFSGDSS
+1068 IYRQTFSGDDS

-1087 AIVDEANTQ
+1087 TIVDEANTQ

-1108 YSTSGTSLTFST
+1108 YSTSGTSLAFST

-1154 STLAFTLSI
+1154 STLAFTLSM

-1212 NLQQVSYL
+1212 NIQQISYL
-1220 EYDNFTGNGST
+1220 EYDDFIGNGST
-1231 TNYTLLNG
+1231 TNFTLLNG
-1239 SPSDE
+1239 NPSDE
-1244 KFTMVYIQGVYQEK
+1244 KFTMVYIQGIYQEK

-1269 FSTAPQSGYT
+1269 FSTPPQSGYT

-1284 VNGGGIQTAQS
+1284 VNGGGIQAAQTA
-1295 YTPVG
+1295 P
-1300 ATKVNVEVISTNTT
+1300 AKANVEVISTNTT

-1360 NIMGSASDLTLN
+1360 NIMGSASDLTLDSA
-1372 TASASFELIYSDA
+1372 TASFELIYSDA

>member
-26 KNPTKSYTVQS
+26 KNATKSYTIQS
-37 VADLVSGVS
+37 MVDLIGGVN

-51 TGISISPS
+51 TDISISP
-59 GGTGTVTINSTVDPG
+59 GDGTGTVTINSTVDPG

-81 ANVVLD
+81 TNVVLD
-87 PLGGT
+87 PSGGT

-105 VTSANTNLITVAG
+105 VTSANVNLITVAG

-132 ITSGGTSLVNAGTI
+132 IVDGGLSLVTANTI
-146 YNFVINQGYIPY
+146 YDFVISENYISY
-158 SENSTVNISFVN
+158 SENSTANISFVN
-170 DSTSLGGGSSSNTV
+170 DSTSLGGGFSSNTV

-206 GGYNAATN
+206 GGYDAATN

-242 AVEVGDLLI
+242 AVEIGDLLI
-251 AEINNPSALTDWT
+251 AEIDNPTALTDWT
-264 TVQNNVDLATDSIPG
+264 TVQNNIDLATDSVPG

-290 VASGAVSLP
+290 ITSGAVSLP

-311 DITVD
+311 NITVD

-351 EGSVSL
+351 EGSVDL

-408 TLSDLTQDLDG
+408 TLPDLTQDLDG
-419 RYALASDVPANIV
+419 RYALASDVPATIV

-440 TFIDLTPTTPS
+440 TFIDLTPTIPS

-500 PLTADGDISIDLSTS
+500 PLTANGDISIDLSTS

-568 GVTVGTVDLT
+568 NVTVGTVDLT

-592 NTWAEQE
+592 NTW
-599 TIYAGSSESVNI
+599 
-611 LVKNITAANGGVN
+611 
-624 LSKGDPVY
+624 
-632 IVGSVGTSARLYID
+632 
-646 LADASDP
+646 
-653 AKMPC
+653 
-658 VGLLDQD
+658 
-665 LVPNAE
+665 
-671 GTAITSGKLRNLI
+671 
-684 TDPIDGVNTS
+684 
-694 VNQTIYVKAGGGLT
+694 
-708 TVKPTGSANKIQNI
+708 
-722 GQVGRVSTSSD
+722 
-733 GNLVVSAILRSND
+733 
-746 VPNLPTGK
+746 
-754 IWVGDSNTT
+754 
-763 TSNVVYLDEPNL
+763 
-775 RLGLNTVTPSESLHV
+775 
-790 AGNARITG
+790 
-798 ALYDS
+798 
-803 SNSAGTSGQVLSSTV
+803 
-818 TGTDWVSL
+818 
-826 SEISGVDGTGTTNYV
+826 SEISGVDGSGTTNYV

-862 GIGTTSPGKK
+862 GIGTTTPGARLEVKSAAPNTFFADF
-872 LHISSSD
+872 ISSTGSGSAKIYENSNSHPLLYMAD
-879 QSTARIRITN
+879 ADGTTTIVLNSSGVSYLTSGNIIIGGTADN
-889 TGNGGDSFDLVAGV
+889 GNLLQVQGTGYFD
-903 NNVTQ
+903 
-908 DGFSIFNATS
+908 D
-918 AQTQLVIQGGGN
+918 N
-930 VGIGTTSPSTKLQVS
+930 VGIG
-945 GTISSVSAIE
+945 IS
-955 NGTAQISILNANTSP
+955 
-970 AAEQFYVGN
+970 
-979 NLADVDLGNKR
+979 
-990 GALKLFTGTSER
+990 
-1002 MRIDSSGNVG
+1002 
-1012 IGTTSPSQKLDVSG
+1012 SPSQKLHVSG
-1026 NARITGA
+1026 NARVTGA
-1033 IYDSSNT
+1033 YYDSSNG

-1063 GSSST
+1063 GGSST
-1068 IYRQTFSGDSS
+1068 VYRQTFSGDNS
-1079 TTIFTLSN
+1079 TTVFTLSS
-1087 AIVDEANTQ
+1087 AILDEANTQ

-1108 YSTSGTSLTFST
+1108 YSTTGASLTFST
-1120 PPPTGTNNVEVINI
+1120 PPPTGTNNLEVINI
-1134 AAITVNST
+1134 AAIAVNNT

-1154 STLAFTLSI
+1154 STTAFTLSM

-1212 NLQQVSYL
+1212 NIQQVSYL

-1284 VNGGGIQTAQS
+1284 VNGGGIQAAQS
-1295 YTPVG
+1295 YTSVG
-1300 ATKVNVEVISTNTT
+1300 ATKANVEVISTNTT
-1314 AVGHNYLY
+1314 AAGHNYLY
-1322 VLTASLTLTLPS
+1322 VFTASLTLTLPA
-1334 SPSAGDSIKISNRS
+1334 SPEVGDSIKISNRS

-1360 NIMGSASDLTLN
+1360 NIMGSASDLTLD

>member
-7 YPIAT
+7 YPIAA

-37 VADLVSGVS
+37 VADLVGGVN

-51 TGISISPS
+51 TGISISP
-59 GGTGTVTINSTVDPG
+59 GDGTGTVTINSTVDPG

-81 ANVVLD
+81 VNVVLD

-105 VTSANTNLITVAG
+105 VTSANVDLITVAG

-146 YNFVINQGYIPY
+146 YDFVINQVYIPY

-170 DSTSLGGGSSSNTV
+170 DSTSLGGGASSNTV

-206 GGYNAATN
+206 GGYDAATN
-214 TPDLTTSPNSILR
+214 TPDLTTFPNSILR
-227 GWTYTVTAAGTFFGE
+227 GWTYTVTVAGTFFGE

-251 AEINNPSALTDWT
+251 AEIDNPTALTDWT

-279 IANFPTAGGLS
+279 IANFPTAGGLL

-299 DTGAIAGSYTIP
+299 DTGAIAGFYTIP
-311 DITVD
+311 NITVD
-316 AKGRVTAISNAT
+316 AKGRITAISNAT

-351 EGSVSL
+351 EGSVDL

-408 TLSDLTQDLDG
+408 TLPDLTQDLDG

-440 TFIDLTPTTPS
+440 TFINLTPTTPS

-478 WSTALTSVGVIS
+478 WSTALTSVGIIS

-500 PLTADGDISIDLSTS
+500 PLTANGDISVDLSAS
-515 GVTAGSYTNSNITV
+515 GVTPGSYTNSNITV
-529 DAYGRVTVA
+529 DTYGRVTVA

-568 GVTVGTVDLT
+568 DVTVGTIDLT
-578 ATGTPSATSFLRGD
+578 ATGTPSTTTFLRGD
-592 NTWAEQE
+592 NTWTEQLDILAGAS
-599 TIYAGSSESVNI
+599 TIVEI
-611 LVKNITAANGGVN
+611 EVKNLQGAAMF
-624 LSKGDPVY
+624 KGDPVY
-632 IVGSVGTSARLYID
+632 LIGTVGASSRMEVG
-646 LADASDP
+646 LADSSDP
-653 AKMPC
+653 SKMPSI
-658 VGLLDQD
+658 GILAQNLAI
-665 LVPNAE
+665 NEE
-671 GTAITSGKLRNLI
+671 GFAVVTGTLKNLA
-684 TDPIDGVNTS
+684 TTPIDGATSNTGD
-694 VNQTIYVKAGGGLT
+694 TIYVKPGGGLT
-708 TVKPTGSANKIQNI
+708 LTKPTGAANQIQNV
-722 GQVGRVSTSSD
+722 GQVGRVSTVSD
-733 GNLVVSAILRSND
+733 GSILASCIMRSND
-746 VPNLPTGK
+746 VPNLPTGRV
-754 IWVGDSNTT
+754 WVGDGNTAI
-763 TSNVVYLDEPNL
+763 SNVVYLDEPNL

-798 ALYDS
+798 A
-803 SNSAGTSGQVLSSTV
+803 
-818 TGTDWVSL
+818 
-826 SEISGVDGTGTTNYV
+826 
-841 AKWSDTDTITDSVIY
+841 
-856 DNGTNV
+856 
-862 GIGTTSPGKK
+862 
-872 LHISSSD
+872 
-879 QSTARIRITN
+879 
-889 TGNGGDSFDLVAGV
+889 
-903 NNVTQ
+903 
-908 DGFSIFNATS
+908 
-918 AQTQLVIQGGGN
+918 
-930 VGIGTTSPSTKLQVS
+930 
-945 GTISSVSAIE
+945 
-955 NGTAQISILNANTSP
+955 
-970 AAEQFYVGN
+970 
-979 NLADVDLGNKR
+979 
-990 GALKLFTGTSER
+990 
-1002 MRIDSSGNVG
+1002 
-1012 IGTTSPSQKLDVSG
+1012 
-1026 NARITGA
+1026 
-1033 IYDSSNT
+1033 IYDSTNL

-1052 TGTSWIDAGGG
+1052 IGTSWIDAGGG

-1068 IYRQTFSGDSS
+1068 IYRQTFSGDDS

-1087 AIVDEANTQ
+1087 TIVDEANTQ

-1108 YSTSGTSLTFST
+1108 YSTSGTSLAFST

-1154 STLAFTLSI
+1154 STLAFTLSM

-1212 NLQQVSYL
+1212 NIQQISYL
-1220 EYDNFTGNGST
+1220 EYDDFIGNGST
-1231 TNYTLLNG
+1231 TNFTLLNG
-1239 SPSDE
+1239 NPSDE
-1244 KFTMVYIQGVYQEK
+1244 KFTMVYIQGIYQEK

-1269 FSTAPQSGYT
+1269 FSTPPQSGYT

-1284 VNGGGIQTAQS
+1284 VNGGGIQAAQTA
-1295 YTPVG
+1295 P
-1300 ATKVNVEVISTNTT
+1300 AKANVEVISTNTT

-1360 NIMGSASDLTLN
+1360 NIMGSASDLTLDSA
-1372 TASASFELIYSDA
+1372 TASFELIYSDA

>member
-26 KNPTKSYTVQS
+26 KNATKSYTIQS
-37 VADLVSGVS
+37 MVDLIGGVN

-51 TGISISPS
+51 TDISISP
-59 GGTGTVTINSTVDPG
+59 GDGTGTVTINSTVDPG

-81 ANVVLD
+81 TNVVLD
-87 PLGGT
+87 PSGGT

-105 VTSANTNLITVAG
+105 VTSANVNLITVAG

-132 ITSGGTSLVNAGTI
+132 IVDGGLSLVTSNTI
-146 YNFVINQGYIPY
+146 YDFVISQDYIAY
-158 SENSTVNISFVN
+158 SQTSTANISFVN
-170 DSTSLGGGSSSNTV
+170 DSTSLGGGFSSNTV

-206 GGYNAATN
+206 GGYDAATN

-242 AVEVGDLLI
+242 AVEIGDLLI
-251 AEINNPSALTDWT
+251 AEIDNPTALTDWT
-264 TVQNNVDLATDSIPG
+264 TVQNNIDLATDSVPG

-290 VASGAVSLP
+290 ITSGAVSLP

-311 DITVD
+311 NITVD

-351 EGSVSL
+351 EGSVDL

-408 TLSDLTQDLDG
+408 TLPDLTQDLDG

-432 QTVTTTNS
+432 QTLTTTNS
-440 TFIDLTPTTPS
+440 TFIDLTPTIPS

-500 PLTADGDISIDLSTS
+500 PLTANGDISIDLSTS

-568 GVTVGTVDLT
+568 NVTVGTVDLT

-592 NTWAEQE
+592 NTW
-599 TIYAGSSESVNI
+599 
-611 LVKNITAANGGVN
+611 
-624 LSKGDPVY
+624 
-632 IVGSVGTSARLYID
+632 
-646 LADASDP
+646 
-653 AKMPC
+653 
-658 VGLLDQD
+658 
-665 LVPNAE
+665 
-671 GTAITSGKLRNLI
+671 
-684 TDPIDGVNTS
+684 
-694 VNQTIYVKAGGGLT
+694 
-708 TVKPTGSANKIQNI
+708 
-722 GQVGRVSTSSD
+722 
-733 GNLVVSAILRSND
+733 
-746 VPNLPTGK
+746 
-754 IWVGDSNTT
+754 
-763 TSNVVYLDEPNL
+763 
-775 RLGLNTVTPSESLHV
+775 
-790 AGNARITG
+790 
-798 ALYDS
+798 
-803 SNSAGTSGQVLSSTV
+803 
-818 TGTDWVSL
+818 
-826 SEISGVDGTGTTNYV
+826 SEISGVDGSGTTNYV

-862 GIGTTSPGKK
+862 GIGTTTPGARLEVKSAAPNTFFADF
-872 LHISSSD
+872 ISSTGSGSAKIYENSNSHPLLYMAD
-879 QSTARIRITN
+879 ADGTTTVVLNSSGVSYLTSGNIIIGGTADN
-889 TGNGGDSFDLVAGV
+889 GNLLQVQGTGYFD
-903 NNVTQ
+903 
-908 DGFSIFNATS
+908 D
-918 AQTQLVIQGGGN
+918 N
-930 VGIGTTSPSTKLQVS
+930 VGIG
-945 GTISSVSAIE
+945 IS
-955 NGTAQISILNANTSP
+955 
-970 AAEQFYVGN
+970 
-979 NLADVDLGNKR
+979 
-990 GALKLFTGTSER
+990 
-1002 MRIDSSGNVG
+1002 
-1012 IGTTSPSQKLDVSG
+1012 SPSQKLHVSG
-1026 NARITGA
+1026 NARVTGA
-1033 IYDSSNT
+1033 YYDSSNG

-1063 GSSST
+1063 GGSST
-1068 IYRQTFSGDSS
+1068 VYRQTFSGDNS
-1079 TTIFTLSN
+1079 TTVFTLSS
-1087 AIVDEANTQ
+1087 AILDEANTQ

-1108 YSTSGTSLTFST
+1108 YSTTGASLTFST
-1120 PPPTGTNNVEVINI
+1120 PPPTGTNNLEVINI
-1134 AAITVNST
+1134 AAIAVNNT

-1154 STLAFTLSI
+1154 STTAFTLSM

-1212 NLQQVSYL
+1212 NIQQVSYL

-1284 VNGGGIQTAQS
+1284 VNGGGIQAAQS
-1295 YTPVG
+1295 YTSVG
-1300 ATKVNVEVISTNTT
+1300 ATKANVEVISTNTT
-1314 AVGHNYLY
+1314 AAGHNYLY
-1322 VLTASLTLTLPS
+1322 VFTASLTLTLPA
-1334 SPSAGDSIKISNRS
+1334 SPEVGDSIKISNRS

-1360 NIMGSASDLTLN
+1360 NIMGSASDLTLD

>member
-26 KNPTKSYTVQS
+26 KNATKSYTIQS
-37 VADLVSGVS
+37 MVDLIGGVN

-51 TGISISPS
+51 TDISISP
-59 GGTGTVTINSTVDPG
+59 GDGTGTVTINSTVDPG

-81 ANVVLD
+81 TNVVLD
-87 PLGGT
+87 PSGGT

-105 VTSANTNLITVAG
+105 VTSANVNLITVAG

-132 ITSGGTSLVNAGTI
+132 IVDGGLSLVTSNTI
-146 YNFVINQGYIPY
+146 YDFVISQDYIAY
-158 SENSTVNISFVN
+158 SQTSTANISFVN
-170 DSTSLGGGSSSNTV
+170 DSTSLGGGFSSNTV

-206 GGYNAATN
+206 GGYDAATN

-242 AVEVGDLLI
+242 AVEIGDLLI
-251 AEINNPSALTDWT
+251 AEIDNPTALTDWT
-264 TVQNNVDLATDSIPG
+264 TVQNNIDLATDSVPG

-290 VASGAVSLP
+290 ITSGAVSLP

-311 DITVD
+311 NITVD

-351 EGSVSL
+351 EGSVDL

-408 TLSDLTQDLDG
+408 TLPDLTQDLDG

-432 QTVTTTNS
+432 QTLTTTNS
-440 TFIDLTPTTPS
+440 TFIDLTPTIPS

-500 PLTADGDISIDLSTS
+500 PLTANGDISIDLSTS

-568 GVTVGTVDLT
+568 NVTVGTVDLT

-592 NTWAEQE
+592 NTW
-599 TIYAGSSESVNI
+599 
-611 LVKNITAANGGVN
+611 
-624 LSKGDPVY
+624 
-632 IVGSVGTSARLYID
+632 
-646 LADASDP
+646 
-653 AKMPC
+653 
-658 VGLLDQD
+658 
-665 LVPNAE
+665 
-671 GTAITSGKLRNLI
+671 
-684 TDPIDGVNTS
+684 
-694 VNQTIYVKAGGGLT
+694 
-708 TVKPTGSANKIQNI
+708 
-722 GQVGRVSTSSD
+722 
-733 GNLVVSAILRSND
+733 
-746 VPNLPTGK
+746 
-754 IWVGDSNTT
+754 
-763 TSNVVYLDEPNL
+763 
-775 RLGLNTVTPSESLHV
+775 
-790 AGNARITG
+790 
-798 ALYDS
+798 
-803 SNSAGTSGQVLSSTV
+803 
-818 TGTDWVSL
+818 
-826 SEISGVDGTGTTNYV
+826 SEISGVDGSGTTNYV

-862 GIGTTSPGKK
+862 GIGTTTPGARLEVKSAAPNTFFADF
-872 LHISSSD
+872 ISSTGSGSAKIYENSNSHPLLYMAD
-879 QSTARIRITN
+879 ATGTTTIVLNSSGVSYLTSGNIIIGGTADN
-889 TGNGGDSFDLVAGV
+889 GNLLQVQGTGYFD
-903 NNVTQ
+903 
-908 DGFSIFNATS
+908 D
-918 AQTQLVIQGGGN
+918 N
-930 VGIGTTSPSTKLQVS
+930 VGIG
-945 GTISSVSAIE
+945 IS
-955 NGTAQISILNANTSP
+955 
-970 AAEQFYVGN
+970 
-979 NLADVDLGNKR
+979 
-990 GALKLFTGTSER
+990 
-1002 MRIDSSGNVG
+1002 
-1012 IGTTSPSQKLDVSG
+1012 SPSQKLHVSG
-1026 NARITGA
+1026 NARVTGA
-1033 IYDSSNT
+1033 YYDSSNG

-1052 TGTSWIDAGGG
+1052 TGTSWIDAAGGGG
-1063 GSSST
+1063 GSST
-1068 IYRQTFSGDSS
+1068 VYRQTFSGDNS
-1079 TTIFTLSN
+1079 TTVFTLSS
-1087 AIVDEANTQ
+1087 AILDEANTQ

-1108 YSTSGTSLTFST
+1108 YSTTGASLTFST
-1120 PPPTGTNNVEVINI
+1120 PPPTGTNNLEVINI
-1134 AAITVNST
+1134 AAIAVNNT

-1154 STLAFTLSI
+1154 STTAFTLSM

-1212 NLQQVSYL
+1212 NIQQVSYL

-1284 VNGGGIQTAQS
+1284 VNGGGIQAAQS
-1295 YTPVG
+1295 YTSVG
-1300 ATKVNVEVISTNTT
+1300 ATKANVEVISTNTT
-1314 AVGHNYLY
+1314 AAGHNYLY
-1322 VLTASLTLTLPS
+1322 VFTASLTLTLPA
-1334 SPSAGDSIKISNRS
+1334 SPEVGDSIKISNRS

-1360 NIMGSASDLTLN
+1360 NIMGSASDLTLD

>member
-26 KNPTKSYTVQS
+26 KNATKSYTIQS
-37 VADLVSGVS
+37 MVDLIGGVN

-51 TGISISPS
+51 TDISISP
-59 GGTGTVTINSTVDPG
+59 GDGTGTVTINSTVDPG

-81 ANVVLD
+81 TNVVLD
-87 PLGGT
+87 PSGGT

-105 VTSANTNLITVAG
+105 VTSANVNLITVAG

-132 ITSGGTSLVNAGTI
+132 IVDGGLSLVTSNTI
-146 YNFVINQGYIPY
+146 YDFVISQDYIAY
-158 SENSTVNISFVN
+158 SQTSTANISFVN
-170 DSTSLGGGSSSNTV
+170 DSTSLGGGFSSNTV

-206 GGYNAATN
+206 GGYDAATN

-242 AVEVGDLLI
+242 AVEIGDLLI
-251 AEINNPSALTDWT
+251 AEIDNPTALTDWT
-264 TVQNNVDLATDSIPG
+264 TVQNNIDLATDSVPG

-290 VASGAVSLP
+290 ITSGAVSLP

-311 DITVD
+311 NITVD

-351 EGSVSL
+351 EGSVDL

-408 TLSDLTQDLDG
+408 TLPDLTQDLDG

-432 QTVTTTNS
+432 QTLTTTNS
-440 TFIDLTPTTPS
+440 TFIDLTPTIPS

-500 PLTADGDISIDLSTS
+500 PLTANGDISIDLSTS

-568 GVTVGTVDLT
+568 NVTVGTVDLT

-592 NTWAEQE
+592 NTW
-599 TIYAGSSESVNI
+599 
-611 LVKNITAANGGVN
+611 
-624 LSKGDPVY
+624 
-632 IVGSVGTSARLYID
+632 
-646 LADASDP
+646 
-653 AKMPC
+653 
-658 VGLLDQD
+658 
-665 LVPNAE
+665 
-671 GTAITSGKLRNLI
+671 
-684 TDPIDGVNTS
+684 
-694 VNQTIYVKAGGGLT
+694 
-708 TVKPTGSANKIQNI
+708 
-722 GQVGRVSTSSD
+722 
-733 GNLVVSAILRSND
+733 
-746 VPNLPTGK
+746 
-754 IWVGDSNTT
+754 
-763 TSNVVYLDEPNL
+763 
-775 RLGLNTVTPSESLHV
+775 
-790 AGNARITG
+790 
-798 ALYDS
+798 
-803 SNSAGTSGQVLSSTV
+803 
-818 TGTDWVSL
+818 
-826 SEISGVDGTGTTNYV
+826 SEISGVDGSGTTNYV

-862 GIGTTSPGKK
+862 GIGTTTPGARLEVKSAAPNTFFADF
-872 LHISSSD
+872 ISSTGSGSAKIYENSNSHPLLYMAD
-879 QSTARIRITN
+879 ANGTTTIVLNSSGVSYLTSGNIIIGGTADN
-889 TGNGGDSFDLVAGV
+889 GNLLQVQGTGYFD
-903 NNVTQ
+903 
-908 DGFSIFNATS
+908 D
-918 AQTQLVIQGGGN
+918 N
-930 VGIGTTSPSTKLQVS
+930 VGIG
-945 GTISSVSAIE
+945 IS
-955 NGTAQISILNANTSP
+955 
-970 AAEQFYVGN
+970 
-979 NLADVDLGNKR
+979 
-990 GALKLFTGTSER
+990 
-1002 MRIDSSGNVG
+1002 
-1012 IGTTSPSQKLDVSG
+1012 SPSQKLHVSG
-1026 NARITGA
+1026 NARVTGA
-1033 IYDSSNT
+1033 YYDSSNG

-1063 GSSST
+1063 GGSST
-1068 IYRQTFSGDSS
+1068 VYRQTFSGDNS
-1079 TTIFTLSN
+1079 TTVFTLSS
-1087 AIVDEANTQ
+1087 AILDEANTQ

-1108 YSTSGTSLTFST
+1108 YSTTGASLTFST
-1120 PPPTGTNNVEVINI
+1120 PPPTGTNNLEVINI
-1134 AAITVNST
+1134 AAIAVNNT

-1154 STLAFTLSI
+1154 STTAFTLSM

-1212 NLQQVSYL
+1212 NIQQVSYL

-1284 VNGGGIQTAQS
+1284 VNGGGIQAAQS
-1295 YTPVG
+1295 YTSVG
-1300 ATKVNVEVISTNTT
+1300 ATKANVEVISTNTT
-1314 AVGHNYLY
+1314 AAGHNYLY
-1322 VLTASLTLTLPS
+1322 VFTASLTLTLPA
-1334 SPSAGDSIKISNRS
+1334 SPEVGDSIKISNRS

-1360 NIMGSASDLTLN
+1360 NIMGSASDLTLD

>member
-26 KNPTKSYTVQS
+26 KNATKSYTIQS
-37 VADLVSGVS
+37 MVDLIGGVN

-51 TGISISPS
+51 TDISISP
-59 GGTGTVTINSTVDPG
+59 GDGTGTVTINSTVDPG

-81 ANVVLD
+81 TNVVLD
-87 PLGGT
+87 PSGGT

-105 VTSANTNLITVAG
+105 VTSANVNLITVAG

-132 ITSGGTSLVNAGTI
+132 IVDGGLSLVTSNTI
-146 YNFVINQGYIPY
+146 YDFVISQDYIAY
-158 SENSTVNISFVN
+158 SQTSTANISFVN
-170 DSTSLGGGSSSNTV
+170 DSTSLGGGFSSNTV

-206 GGYNAATN
+206 GGYDAATN

-242 AVEVGDLLI
+242 AVEIGDLLI
-251 AEINNPSALTDWT
+251 AEIDNPTALTDWT
-264 TVQNNVDLATDSIPG
+264 TVQNNIDLATDSVPG

-290 VASGAVSLP
+290 ITSGAVSLP

-316 AKGRVTAISNAT
+316 AKGRVTAIFNAT

-351 EGSVSL
+351 EGSVDL

-408 TLSDLTQDLDG
+408 TLPDLTQDLDG
-419 RYALASDVPANIV
+419 RYALASDVPATIV

-440 TFIDLTPTTPS
+440 TFIDLTPTIPS

-500 PLTADGDISIDLSTS
+500 PLTANGDISIDLSTS

-568 GVTVGTVDLT
+568 NVTVGTVDLT

-592 NTWAEQE
+592 NTW
-599 TIYAGSSESVNI
+599 
-611 LVKNITAANGGVN
+611 
-624 LSKGDPVY
+624 
-632 IVGSVGTSARLYID
+632 
-646 LADASDP
+646 
-653 AKMPC
+653 
-658 VGLLDQD
+658 
-665 LVPNAE
+665 
-671 GTAITSGKLRNLI
+671 
-684 TDPIDGVNTS
+684 
-694 VNQTIYVKAGGGLT
+694 
-708 TVKPTGSANKIQNI
+708 
-722 GQVGRVSTSSD
+722 
-733 GNLVVSAILRSND
+733 
-746 VPNLPTGK
+746 
-754 IWVGDSNTT
+754 
-763 TSNVVYLDEPNL
+763 
-775 RLGLNTVTPSESLHV
+775 
-790 AGNARITG
+790 
-798 ALYDS
+798 
-803 SNSAGTSGQVLSSTV
+803 
-818 TGTDWVSL
+818 
-826 SEISGVDGTGTTNYV
+826 SEISGVDGSGTTNYV

-862 GIGTTSPGKK
+862 GIGTTTPGARLEVKSAAPNTFFADF
-872 LHISSSD
+872 ISSTGSGSAKIYENSNGHPVLYMAD
-879 QSTARIRITN
+879 ATGTTTIVLNSSEVSYLISGNIIIGGTADN
-889 TGNGGDSFDLVAGV
+889 GNLLQVQGTGYFD
-903 NNVTQ
+903 
-908 DGFSIFNATS
+908 D
-918 AQTQLVIQGGGN
+918 N
-930 VGIGTTSPSTKLQVS
+930 VGIG
-945 GTISSVSAIE
+945 IS
-955 NGTAQISILNANTSP
+955 
-970 AAEQFYVGN
+970 
-979 NLADVDLGNKR
+979 
-990 GALKLFTGTSER
+990 
-1002 MRIDSSGNVG
+1002 
-1012 IGTTSPSQKLDVSG
+1012 SPSQKLHVSG
-1026 NARITGA
+1026 NARVTGA
-1033 IYDSSNT
+1033 YYDSSNG

-1052 TGTSWIDAGGG
+1052 TGTSWIDAAGGG
-1063 GSSST
+1063 GGSST
-1068 IYRQTFSGDSS
+1068 IYRQTFSGDNS
-1079 TTIFTLSN
+1079 TTVFTLSN

-1108 YSTSGTSLTFST
+1108 YSTSGTLLTFST

-1154 STLAFTLSI
+1154 STTAFTLSM

-1212 NLQQVSYL
+1212 NIQQTSYL

-1284 VNGGGIQTAQS
+1284 VNGGGIQAAQS
-1295 YTPVG
+1295 YTPVS
-1300 ATKVNVEVISTNTT
+1300 ATKANVEVISTNTT
-1314 AVGHNYLY
+1314 AAGHNYLY
-1322 VLTASLTLTLPS
+1322 VFTASLTLTLPAL
-1334 SPSAGDSIKISNRS
+1334 PEVGDSIKISNRS

-1360 NIMGSASDLTLN
+1360 NIMGSASDLTLD

>member
-26 KNPTKSYTVQS
+26 KNATKSYTIQS
-37 VADLVSGVS
+37 MVDLIGGVN

-51 TGISISPS
+51 TDISISP
-59 GGTGTVTINSTVDPG
+59 GDGTGTVTINSTVDPG

-81 ANVVLD
+81 TNVVLD
-87 PLGGT
+87 PSGGT

-105 VTSANTNLITVAG
+105 VTSANVNLITVAG

-132 ITSGGTSLVNAGTI
+132 IVDGGLSLVTANTI
-146 YNFVINQGYIPY
+146 YDFVISENYISY
-158 SENSTVNISFVN
+158 SENSTANISFVN
-170 DSTSLGGGSSSNTV
+170 DSTSLGGGFSSNTV

-206 GGYNAATN
+206 GGYDAATN

-242 AVEVGDLLI
+242 AVEIGDLLI
-251 AEINNPSALTDWT
+251 AEIDNPTALTDWT
-264 TVQNNVDLATDSIPG
+264 TVQNNIDLATDSVPG

-290 VASGAVSLP
+290 ITSGAVSLP

-351 EGSVSL
+351 EGSVDL

-408 TLSDLTQDLDG
+408 TLPDLTQDLDG
-419 RYALASDVPANIV
+419 RYALASDVPATIV

-440 TFIDLTPTTPS
+440 TFIDLTPTIPS

-500 PLTADGDISIDLSTS
+500 PLTANGDISIDLSTS

-568 GVTVGTVDLT
+568 NVTVGTVDLT

-592 NTWAEQE
+592 NTW
-599 TIYAGSSESVNI
+599 
-611 LVKNITAANGGVN
+611 
-624 LSKGDPVY
+624 
-632 IVGSVGTSARLYID
+632 
-646 LADASDP
+646 
-653 AKMPC
+653 
-658 VGLLDQD
+658 
-665 LVPNAE
+665 
-671 GTAITSGKLRNLI
+671 
-684 TDPIDGVNTS
+684 
-694 VNQTIYVKAGGGLT
+694 
-708 TVKPTGSANKIQNI
+708 
-722 GQVGRVSTSSD
+722 
-733 GNLVVSAILRSND
+733 
-746 VPNLPTGK
+746 
-754 IWVGDSNTT
+754 
-763 TSNVVYLDEPNL
+763 
-775 RLGLNTVTPSESLHV
+775 
-790 AGNARITG
+790 
-798 ALYDS
+798 
-803 SNSAGTSGQVLSSTV
+803 
-818 TGTDWVSL
+818 
-826 SEISGVDGTGTTNYV
+826 SEISGVDGSGTTNYV

-862 GIGTTSPGKK
+862 GIGTTTPGARLEVKSAAPNTFFADF
-872 LHISSSD
+872 ISSTGSGSAKIYENSNSHPLLYMAD
-879 QSTARIRITN
+879 ATGTTTVVLNSSGVSYLTSGNIIIGGTADN
-889 TGNGGDSFDLVAGV
+889 GNLLQVQGTGYFD
-903 NNVTQ
+903 
-908 DGFSIFNATS
+908 D
-918 AQTQLVIQGGGN
+918 N
-930 VGIGTTSPSTKLQVS
+930 VGIG
-945 GTISSVSAIE
+945 IS
-955 NGTAQISILNANTSP
+955 
-970 AAEQFYVGN
+970 
-979 NLADVDLGNKR
+979 
-990 GALKLFTGTSER
+990 
-1002 MRIDSSGNVG
+1002 
-1012 IGTTSPSQKLDVSG
+1012 SPSQKLHVSG
-1026 NARITGA
+1026 NARVTGA
-1033 IYDSSNT
+1033 YYDSSNG

-1063 GSSST
+1063 GGSST
-1068 IYRQTFSGDSS
+1068 VYRQTFSGDNS
-1079 TTIFTLSN
+1079 TTVFTLSS
-1087 AIVDEANTQ
+1087 AILDEANTQ

-1108 YSTSGTSLTFST
+1108 YSTTGASLTFST
-1120 PPPTGTNNVEVINI
+1120 PPPTGTNNLEVINI
-1134 AAITVNST
+1134 AAIAVNNT

-1154 STLAFTLSI
+1154 STTAFTLSM

-1212 NLQQVSYL
+1212 NIQQVSYL

-1284 VNGGGIQTAQS
+1284 VNGGGIQAAQS
-1295 YTPVG
+1295 YTSVG
-1300 ATKVNVEVISTNTT
+1300 ATKANVEVISTNTT
-1314 AVGHNYLY
+1314 AAGHNYLY
-1322 VLTASLTLTLPS
+1322 VFTASLTLTLPA
-1334 SPSAGDSIKISNRS
+1334 SPEVGDSIKISNRS

-1360 NIMGSASDLTLN
+1360 NIMGSASDLTLD

>member
-37 VADLVSGVS
+37 IADLVGGVN

-51 TGISISPS
+51 TGISISP
-59 GGTGTVTINSTVDPG
+59 GDGTGTVTINSTVDPG

-81 ANVVLD
+81 TNVVLD
-87 PLGGT
+87 PSGGT

-105 VTSANTNLITVAG
+105 VTSANVNLITVAG

-132 ITSGGTSLVNAGTI
+132 IVDGGLSLVTSNTI
-146 YNFVINQGYIPY
+146 YDFVISQDYIAY
-158 SENSTVNISFVN
+158 SQTSTANISFVN
-170 DSTSLGGGSSSNTV
+170 DSTSLGGGFSSNTV

-206 GGYNAATN
+206 GGYDAATN

-251 AEINNPSALTDWT
+251 AEIDNPTALTDWT
-264 TVQNNVDLATDSIPG
+264 TVQNNIDLATDSVPG

-290 VASGAVSLP
+290 ITSGAVSLP

-351 EGSVSL
+351 EGSVDL

-408 TLSDLTQDLDG
+408 TLPDLTQDLDG

-568 GVTVGTVDLT
+568 NVTVGTVDLT

-592 NTWAEQE
+592 NTWTEQGIIEAGTAES
-599 TIYAGSSESVNI
+599 IHI
-611 LVKNITAANGGVN
+611 LVKNIAAVDGGVN

-632 IVGSVGTSARLYID
+632 IVGSVGNSARLYID

-653 AKMPC
+653 TKMPC

-665 LVPNAE
+665 LAPNGE
-671 GTAITSGKLRNLI
+671 GSAVTAGKLRNLI

-708 TVKPTGSANKIQNI
+708 TTKPTGSANLIQNV
-722 GQVGRVSTSSD
+722 GQVGRVSTSND

-746 VPNLPTGK
+746 VPNLPSGK
-754 IWVGDSNTT
+754 IWVGDGNTT
-763 TSNVVYLDEPNL
+763 ISNVVYLDEPNL
-775 RLGLNTVTPSESLHV
+775 RLGLNTITPSQSLHV
-790 AGNARITG
+790 SGNARITG
-798 ALYDS
+798 AIYDS
-803 SNSAGTSGQVLSSTV
+803 NNTPGTSGQVLSSTV

-826 SEISGVDGTGTTNYV
+826 SEISGVDGSGTTNYV
-841 AKWSDTDTITDSVIY
+841 AKWSDTDTITDSVIF

-862 GIGTTSPGKK
+862 GIGTTSP
-872 LHISSSD
+872 
-879 QSTARIRITN
+879 
-889 TGNGGDSFDLVAGV
+889 
-903 NNVTQ
+903 
-908 DGFSIFNATS
+908 
-918 AQTQLVIQGGGN
+918 
-930 VGIGTTSPSTKLQVS
+930 
-945 GTISSVSAIE
+945 
-955 NGTAQISILNANTSP
+955 
-970 AAEQFYVGN
+970 
-979 NLADVDLGNKR
+979 
-990 GALKLFTGTSER
+990 
-1002 MRIDSSGNVG
+1002 
-1012 IGTTSPSQKLDVSG
+1012 SQKLHVSG
-1026 NARITGA
+1026 NARVTGA
-1033 IYDSSNT
+1033 YYDSSNG

-1052 TGTSWIDAGGG
+1052 TGTSWIDAAGGG
-1063 GSSST
+1063 GSST
-1068 IYRQTFSGDSS
+1068 IYRQTFSGDNS
-1079 TTIFTLSN
+1079 TTVFTLSN

-1108 YSTSGTSLTFST
+1108 YSTSGTLLTFST

-1154 STLAFTLSI
+1154 STTAFTLSM

-1212 NLQQVSYL
+1212 NIQQVSYL
-1220 EYDNFTGNGST
+1220 EYDDFIGNGST
-1231 TNYTLLNG
+1231 TNFTLVNG

-1244 KFTMVYIQGVYQEK
+1244 KFTMVYIQGIYQEK

-1269 FSTAPQSGYT
+1269 FSTPPQSGYT

-1284 VNGGGIQTAQS
+1284 VNGGGLQAAQTA
-1295 YTPVG
+1295 P
-1300 ATKVNVEVISTNTT
+1300 AKANVEVISTDTT
-1314 AVGHNYLY
+1314 AVWHNYLY
-1322 VLTASLTLTLPS
+1322 VLTASLTLTLPP

-1360 NIMGSASDLTLN
+1360 NIMGSASDLTLD
-1372 TASASFELIYSDA
+1372 TASASFELIYYGA
-1385 TNGWVIIGQ
+1385 AQGWVIIGQ

>member
-26 KNPTKSYTVQS
+26 KNATKSYTIQS
-37 VADLVSGVS
+37 MVDLIGGVN

-51 TGISISPS
+51 TDISISP
-59 GGTGTVTINSTVDPG
+59 GDGTGTVTINSTVDPG

-81 ANVVLD
+81 TNVVLD
-87 PLGGT
+87 PSGGT

-105 VTSANTNLITVAG
+105 VTSANVNLITVAG

-132 ITSGGTSLVNAGTI
+132 IVDGGLSLVTSNTI
-146 YNFVINQGYIPY
+146 YDFVISQDYIAY
-158 SENSTVNISFVN
+158 SQTSTANISFVN
-170 DSTSLGGGSSSNTV
+170 DSTSLGGGFSSNTV

-206 GGYNAATN
+206 GGYDAATN

-242 AVEVGDLLI
+242 AVEIGDLLI
-251 AEINNPSALTDWT
+251 AEIDNPTALTDWT
-264 TVQNNVDLATDSIPG
+264 TVQNNIDLATDSVPG

-290 VASGAVSLP
+290 ITSGAVSLP

-351 EGSVSL
+351 EGSVDL

-408 TLSDLTQDLDG
+408 TLPDLTQDLDG
-419 RYALASDVPANIV
+419 RYALASDVPATIV

-440 TFIDLTPTTPS
+440 TFIDLTPTIPS

-500 PLTADGDISIDLSTS
+500 PLTANGDISIDLSTS

-568 GVTVGTVDLT
+568 NVTVGTVDLT

-592 NTWAEQE
+592 NTW
-599 TIYAGSSESVNI
+599 
-611 LVKNITAANGGVN
+611 
-624 LSKGDPVY
+624 
-632 IVGSVGTSARLYID
+632 
-646 LADASDP
+646 
-653 AKMPC
+653 
-658 VGLLDQD
+658 
-665 LVPNAE
+665 
-671 GTAITSGKLRNLI
+671 
-684 TDPIDGVNTS
+684 
-694 VNQTIYVKAGGGLT
+694 
-708 TVKPTGSANKIQNI
+708 
-722 GQVGRVSTSSD
+722 
-733 GNLVVSAILRSND
+733 
-746 VPNLPTGK
+746 
-754 IWVGDSNTT
+754 
-763 TSNVVYLDEPNL
+763 
-775 RLGLNTVTPSESLHV
+775 
-790 AGNARITG
+790 
-798 ALYDS
+798 
-803 SNSAGTSGQVLSSTV
+803 
-818 TGTDWVSL
+818 
-826 SEISGVDGTGTTNYV
+826 SEISGVDGSGTTNYV

-862 GIGTTSPGKK
+862 GIGTTTPGARLEVKSAAPNTFFADF
-872 LHISSSD
+872 ISSTGSGSAKIYENSNGHPVLYMAD
-879 QSTARIRITN
+879 ATGTTTIVLNSSEVSYLISGNIIIGGTADN
-889 TGNGGDSFDLVAGV
+889 GNLLQVQGTGYFD
-903 NNVTQ
+903 
-908 DGFSIFNATS
+908 D
-918 AQTQLVIQGGGN
+918 N
-930 VGIGTTSPSTKLQVS
+930 VGIG
-945 GTISSVSAIE
+945 IS
-955 NGTAQISILNANTSP
+955 
-970 AAEQFYVGN
+970 
-979 NLADVDLGNKR
+979 
-990 GALKLFTGTSER
+990 
-1002 MRIDSSGNVG
+1002 
-1012 IGTTSPSQKLDVSG
+1012 SPSQKLHVSG
-1026 NARITGA
+1026 NARVTGA
-1033 IYDSSNT
+1033 YYDSSNG

-1052 TGTSWIDAGGG
+1052 TGTSWIDAAGGG
-1063 GSSST
+1063 GGSST
-1068 IYRQTFSGDSS
+1068 IYRQTFSGDNS
-1079 TTIFTLSN
+1079 TTVFTLSN

-1108 YSTSGTSLTFST
+1108 YSTNGTLLTFST
-1120 PPPTGTNNVEVINI
+1120 PPPTGTNNLEVINI
-1134 AAITVNST
+1134 AAIAVNNT

-1154 STLAFTLSI
+1154 STTAFTLSM

-1212 NLQQVSYL
+1212 NIQQVSYL

-1284 VNGGGIQTAQS
+1284 VNGGGIQAAQS
-1295 YTPVG
+1295 YTSVG
-1300 ATKVNVEVISTNTT
+1300 ATKANVEVISTNTT
-1314 AVGHNYLY
+1314 AAGHNYLY
-1322 VLTASLTLTLPS
+1322 VFTASLTLTLPA
-1334 SPSAGDSIKISNRS
+1334 SPEVGDSIKISNRS

-1360 NIMGSASDLTLN
+1360 NIMGSASDLTLD

>member
-37 VADLVSGVS
+37 VADLVGGVN

-51 TGISISPS
+51 TGISISP
-59 GGTGTVTINSTVDPG
+59 GDGTGTVTINSTVDPG

-81 ANVVLD
+81 TNVVLD
-87 PLGGT
+87 PSGGT

-105 VTSANTNLITVAG
+105 VTSANVNLITVAG

-132 ITSGGTSLVNAGTI
+132 IVDGGLSLVTSNTI
-146 YNFVINQGYIPY
+146 YDFVISQDYIAY
-158 SENSTVNISFVN
+158 SENSTANISFVN
-170 DSTSLGGGSSSNTV
+170 DSTSLGGGFSSNTV

-206 GGYNAATN
+206 GGYDAATN

-251 AEINNPSALTDWT
+251 AEIDNPTALTDWT
-264 TVQNNVDLATDSIPG
+264 TVQNNIDLATDSVPG

-290 VASGAVSLP
+290 ITSGAVSLP

-351 EGSVSL
+351 EGSVDL

-408 TLSDLTQDLDG
+408 TLPDLTQDLDG

-568 GVTVGTVDLT
+568 NVTVGTVDLT

-592 NTWAEQE
+592 NTWTEQDIIE
-599 TIYAGSSESVNI
+599 AGTAESVHI
-611 LVKNITAANGGVN
+611 LVKNIAAVDGGVN

-632 IVGSVGTSARLYID
+632 IVGSVGNSQTILID

-665 LVPNAE
+665 LAPNAQ
-671 GTAITSGKLRNLI
+671 GKAVTAGKLRNLI

-708 TVKPTGSANKIQNI
+708 TTKPTGSANLIQNV
-722 GQVGRVSTSSD
+722 GQVGRVSTSNG

-746 VPNLPTGK
+746 VPNLPSGK
-754 IWVGDSNTT
+754 IWVGDGNTT
-763 TSNVVYLDEPNL
+763 ISNVVYLDEPNL
-775 RLGLNTVTPSESLHV
+775 RLGLNTITPSQSLHV
-790 AGNARITG
+790 SGNARITG
-798 ALYDS
+798 AIYDS
-803 SNSAGTSGQVLSSTV
+803 NNTPGTSGQVLSSTV

-826 SEISGVDGTGTTNYV
+826 SEISGVDGSGTTNYV
-841 AKWSDTDTITDSVIY
+841 AKWSDTDTITDSVIF

-862 GIGTTSPGKK
+862 GIGT
-872 LHISSSD
+872 
-879 QSTARIRITN
+879 A
-889 TGNGGDSFDLVAGV
+889 
-903 NNVTQ
+903 
-908 DGFSIFNATS
+908 
-918 AQTQLVIQGGGN
+918 
-930 VGIGTTSPSTKLQVS
+930 
-945 GTISSVSAIE
+945 
-955 NGTAQISILNANTSP
+955 
-970 AAEQFYVGN
+970 
-979 NLADVDLGNKR
+979 
-990 GALKLFTGTSER
+990 
-1002 MRIDSSGNVG
+1002 
-1012 IGTTSPSQKLDVSG
+1012 SPSQKLHVSG
-1026 NARITGA
+1026 NARVTGA
-1033 IYDSSNT
+1033 YYDSSNG

-1052 TGTSWIDAGGG
+1052 TGTSWIDAAGGG
-1063 GSSST
+1063 GGSST
-1068 IYRQTFSGDSS
+1068 IYRQTFSGDNS
-1079 TTIFTLSN
+1079 TTVFTLSN

-1108 YSTSGTSLTFST
+1108 YSTSGTLLTFST

-1154 STLAFTLSI
+1154 STTAFTLSM

-1212 NLQQVSYL
+1212 NIQQVSYL
-1220 EYDNFTGNGST
+1220 EYDDFIGNGST
-1231 TNYTLLNG
+1231 TNFTLVNG

-1244 KFTMVYIQGVYQEK
+1244 KFTMVYIQGIYQEK

-1269 FSTAPQSGYT
+1269 FSTPPQSGYT

-1284 VNGGGIQTAQS
+1284 VNGGGLQAAQTA
-1295 YTPVG
+1295 P
-1300 ATKVNVEVISTNTT
+1300 AKANVEVISTDTT

-1322 VLTASLTLTLPS
+1322 VLTASLTLTLPP

-1360 NIMGSASDLTLN
+1360 NIMGSASDLTLD

>member
-26 KNPTKSYTVQS
+26 KNATKSYTIQS
-37 VADLVSGVS
+37 MVDLIGGVN

-51 TGISISPS
+51 TDISISP
-59 GGTGTVTINSTVDPG
+59 GDGTGTVTINSTVDPG

-81 ANVVLD
+81 TNVVLD
-87 PLGGT
+87 PSGGT

-105 VTSANTNLITVAG
+105 VTSANVNLITVAG

-132 ITSGGTSLVNAGTI
+132 IVDGGLSLVTANTI
-146 YNFVINQGYIPY
+146 YDFVISENYISY
-158 SENSTVNISFVN
+158 SENSTANISFVN
-170 DSTSLGGGSSSNTV
+170 DSTSLGGGFSSNTV

-206 GGYNAATN
+206 GGYDAATN

-242 AVEVGDLLI
+242 AVEIGDLLI
-251 AEINNPSALTDWT
+251 AEIDNPTALTDWT
-264 TVQNNVDLATDSIPG
+264 TVQNNIDLATDSVPG

-290 VASGAVSLP
+290 ITSGAVSLP

-311 DITVD
+311 NITVD

-351 EGSVSL
+351 EGSVDL

-408 TLSDLTQDLDG
+408 TLPDLTQDLDG

-432 QTVTTTNS
+432 QTLTTTNS
-440 TFIDLTPTTPS
+440 TFIDLTPTIPS

-500 PLTADGDISIDLSTS
+500 PLTANGDISIDLSTS

-568 GVTVGTVDLT
+568 NVTVGTVDLT

-592 NTWAEQE
+592 NTW
-599 TIYAGSSESVNI
+599 
-611 LVKNITAANGGVN
+611 
-624 LSKGDPVY
+624 
-632 IVGSVGTSARLYID
+632 
-646 LADASDP
+646 
-653 AKMPC
+653 
-658 VGLLDQD
+658 
-665 LVPNAE
+665 
-671 GTAITSGKLRNLI
+671 
-684 TDPIDGVNTS
+684 
-694 VNQTIYVKAGGGLT
+694 
-708 TVKPTGSANKIQNI
+708 
-722 GQVGRVSTSSD
+722 
-733 GNLVVSAILRSND
+733 
-746 VPNLPTGK
+746 
-754 IWVGDSNTT
+754 
-763 TSNVVYLDEPNL
+763 
-775 RLGLNTVTPSESLHV
+775 
-790 AGNARITG
+790 
-798 ALYDS
+798 
-803 SNSAGTSGQVLSSTV
+803 
-818 TGTDWVSL
+818 
-826 SEISGVDGTGTTNYV
+826 SEISGVDGSGTTNYV

-862 GIGTTSPGKK
+862 GIWTTTPGARLEVKSAAPNTFFADFISSTGSGSAKIYENSNGHPVLYMADATGTTTIVLNSSEVSY
-872 LHISSSD
+872 LISGNIIIGG
-879 QSTARIRITN
+879 TADN
-889 TGNGGDSFDLVAGV
+889 GNLLQVQGTGYFD
-903 NNVTQ
+903 
-908 DGFSIFNATS
+908 D
-918 AQTQLVIQGGGN
+918 N
-930 VGIGTTSPSTKLQVS
+930 VGIG
-945 GTISSVSAIE
+945 IS
-955 NGTAQISILNANTSP
+955 
-970 AAEQFYVGN
+970 
-979 NLADVDLGNKR
+979 
-990 GALKLFTGTSER
+990 
-1002 MRIDSSGNVG
+1002 
-1012 IGTTSPSQKLDVSG
+1012 SPSQKLHVSG
-1026 NARITGA
+1026 NARVTGA
-1033 IYDSSNT
+1033 YYDSSNG

-1063 GSSST
+1063 GGSST
-1068 IYRQTFSGDSS
+1068 VYRQTFSGDNS
-1079 TTIFTLSN
+1079 TTVFTLSS
-1087 AIVDEANTQ
+1087 AILDEANTQ

-1108 YSTSGTSLTFST
+1108 YSTTGASLTFST
-1120 PPPTGTNNVEVINI
+1120 PPPTGTNNLEVINI
-1134 AAITVNST
+1134 AAIAVNST

-1154 STLAFTLSI
+1154 STTAFTLSI

-1212 NLQQVSYL
+1212 NIQQVSYL

-1284 VNGGGIQTAQS
+1284 VNGGGIQAAQS
-1295 YTPVG
+1295 YTSVG
-1300 ATKVNVEVISTNTT
+1300 ATKANVEVISTNTT
-1314 AVGHNYLY
+1314 AAGHNYLY
-1322 VLTASLTLTLPS
+1322 VFTASLTLTLPA
-1334 SPSAGDSIKISNRS
+1334 SPEVGDSIKISNRS
-1348 GTTTCVLGRNGN
+1348 CTTTCVLGRNGN
-1360 NIMGSASDLTLN
+1360 NIMGSASDLTLD